1 MKNSKNFN
9 IFILWSVVIFMILIM
24 IFPGSIVL
32 GEETKSVQNDGAVE
46 ITSTTFESNTVAK
59 DISNNLRIDYKIL
72 NKDKLKDG
80 DKIVIS
86 LPDIFKDIE
95 PKCPDQHFKD
105 FDVKD
110 GVVTLTFNE
119 NVEKAVTGYMI
130 IRFVGNS
137 NIRKG
142 ISYPVSIDLNG
153 KPSTIYI
160 TGEEYSHPSS
170 GRQYPLMYKTAD
182 LPMAATDKE
191 QGREYYG
198 EIVDRNK
205 PIKYF
210 VEINLGDGSDPN
222 TRSYLRN
229 AQFVDNIP
237 KGMALDVNSIKI
249 IKGNYFEKNNKD
261 NYDWLPKDV
270 TRDFLER
277 NDGIIANTKHLE
289 INFGDIRYERY
300 TVIYETRITSTES
313 GYLNDAK
320 LYYDDDKELPSKHYS
335 KLSKDAGALN
345 VYKYVDKTKVK
356 NNPNDQKIKYDIK
369 FDSYGYFFKNTLN
382 IIDKLDPRLSDIKIT
397 STDQFITDFNENTK
411 ELVIKNSNGDIDA
424 KKPAYI
430 TIEASMKNVS
440 PGDEVKNI
448 AYINGNPTNEV
459 STKKNPLVEI
469 IKVSKDDAESNLLE
483 GAVFKLT
490 TKGGKAVKDVYNQY
504 IKTFTSSSEGPIKFE
519 LPNGD
524 YKLEEIKAPKGYKL
538 DKTTIGFTVNDES
551 KIVKLIVKD
560 EPLPTSCNLVIN
572 KINEKGVPILGA
584 RFKFFKEES
593 PKKPIKFAYNK
604 NSKVYELDQ
613 MGDGKLTPS
622 KNDASFKINNLP
634 YGKYILK
641 EVQAPKG
648 YKLSED
654 IYITLDYKKS
664 FYKIGKEGEEIIL
677 NKNTET
683 NTYDISVKNIPR
695 IILPETGGS
704 GTFKFSFIGITLL
717 AGVLSLLVTT
727 EFILRERKN

>member
-9 IFILWSVVIFMILIM
+9 IFTLWSVVISMIVIM

-32 GEETKSVQNDGAVE
+32 GEESKSVQNDGAVE

-142 ISYPVSIDLNG
+142 VSYPISIDLNG
-153 KPSTIYI
+153 KPSTVYI

-170 GRQYPLMYKTAD
+170 GGQYPLMYKTAD
-182 LPMAATDKE
+182 LPTAATDKE

-210 VEINLGDGSDPN
+210 VEINLGDGVNPN
-222 TRSYLRN
+222 TRSYLSN
-229 AQFVDNIP
+229 ADFFDNIP
-237 KGMALDVNSIKI
+237 KGMALDVNSIC
-249 IKGNYFEKNNKD
+249 IKRMGY
-261 NYDWLPKDV
+261 YDERSSDV
-270 TRDFLER
+270 TKDFWESNR
-277 NDGIIANTKHLE
+277 IKADTKHLE

-369 FDSYGYFFKNTLN
+369 FDSYGYFFKDTLN

-397 STDQFITDFNENTK
+397 ATDQFITDFDENTK

-430 TIEASMKNVS
+430 TIEASMKNVG
-440 PGDEVKNI
+440 PGEVVKNI
-448 AYINGNPTNEV
+448 AYVNGNPTNEV
-459 STKKNPLVEI
+459 STRKNPIVEFI
-469 IKVSKDDAESNLLE
+469 LSAEYDDPSLLE

-490 TKGGKAVKDVYNQY
+490 TKEGETVRDIYNEE
-504 IKTFTSSSEGPIKFE
+504 IKTFTFENGEPVSFE
-519 LPNGD
+519 LPDGVYN
-524 YKLEEIKAPKGYKL
+524 LEQIKAPEGYELNKTPIQFIVNE
-538 DKTTIGFTVNDES
+538 DSKVVKVPWEGNPIKTTVNLA
-551 KIVKLIVKD
+551 IH
-560 EPLPTSCNLVIN
+560 

-584 RFKFFKEES
+584 NFKLFKEEN

-604 NSKVYELDQ
+604 NLKVYELDP
-613 MGDGKLTPS
+613 MGGGKLIPS
-622 KNDASFKINNLP
+622 KDGASFKINNLP

-641 EVQAPKG
+641 EVKVPKG
-648 YKLSED
+648 YKLSDD
-654 IYITLDYKKS
+654 IYITLDFEES
-664 FYKIGKEGEEIIL
+664 FYRVGKEGKKIIL

-683 NTYDISVKNIPR
+683 NTYDISVENVPR

-704 GTFKFSFIGITLL
+704 GTSKFSFIGITLL
-717 AGVLSLLVTT
+717 AAVLSLVSTT
-727 EFILRERKN
+727 EFVLKEREN

>member
-9 IFILWSVVIFMILIM
+9 IFTLWSVVISMILIM
-24 IFPGSIVL
+24 ISPGSIVL
-32 GEETKSVQNDGAVE
+32 GEEAKSVQNDGAVE

-142 ISYPVSIDLNG
+142 VSYPVSIDLNG
-153 KPSTIYI
+153 KPSTVYI

-170 GRQYPLMYKTAD
+170 GGQYPLMYKTAD
-182 LPMAATDKE
+182 LPTAATDKE

-210 VEINLGDGSDPN
+210 VEINLGDGVNPN
-222 TRSYLRN
+222 TRSYLSN
-229 AQFVDNIP
+229 ADFFDNIP
-237 KGMALDVNSIKI
+237 KGMALDVNSIC
-249 IKGNYFEKNNKD
+249 IKRMGY
-261 NYDWLPKDV
+261 YDERSSDV
-270 TRDFLER
+270 TKDFWESNR
-277 NDGIIANTKHLE
+277 IKADTKHLE

-369 FDSYGYFFKNTLN
+369 FDSYGYFFKDTLN
-382 IIDKLDPRLSDIKIT
+382 IIDKLDPRLSNIKIT
-397 STDQFITDFNENTK
+397 ATDQFITDFDENTK

-430 TIEASMKNVS
+430 TIEASMKNVG
-440 PGDEVKNI
+440 PGEVVKNI
-448 AYINGNPTNEV
+448 AYVNGNPTNEV
-459 STKKNPLVEI
+459 STKKNPIVEFI
-469 IKVSKDDAESNLLE
+469 LSAEYDDPSLLE

-490 TKGGKAVKDVYNQY
+490 TKEGETVRDIYNEE
-504 IKTFTSSSEGPIKFE
+504 IKTFTFKNGEPLRFE
-519 LPNGD
+519 LPDGVYN
-524 YKLEEIKAPKGYKL
+524 LEQIKAPDGYELNKTPIQFIVNE
-538 DKTTIGFTVNDES
+538 DSKVVKVPWEGNPIKTTVNLA
-551 KIVKLIVKD
+551 IH
-560 EPLPTSCNLVIN
+560 
-572 KINEKGVPILGA
+572 KINEKGLPILGSN
-584 RFKFFKEES
+584 FKLFKEES

-604 NSKVYELDQ
+604 NFKVYELDP
-613 MGDGKLTPS
+613 MGVGKLIPS
-622 KNDASFKINNLP
+622 KDGASFKINNLP

-641 EVQAPKG
+641 EVKAPKG
-648 YKLSED
+648 YKLSDD
-654 IYITLDYKKS
+654 IYITLDSEES
-664 FYKIGKEGEEIIL
+664 FYRVGKEGKKIIL

-683 NTYDISVKNIPR
+683 NTYDISVENVPR

-704 GTFKFSFIGITLL
+704 GTSKFSFIGITLL
-717 AGVLSLLVTT
+717 AGVLSLVSTT
-727 EFILRERKN
+727 EFVLKEREN

>member
-9 IFILWSVVIFMILIM
+9 IFTLWSVVISMIVIM

-142 ISYPVSIDLNG
+142 VSYPVSIDLNG
-153 KPSTIYI
+153 KPSTVYI

-170 GRQYPLMYKTAD
+170 GGQYPLMYKTAD
-182 LPMAATDKE
+182 LPTAATDKE

-210 VEINLGDGSDPN
+210 VEINLGDGVNPN
-222 TRSYLRN
+222 TRSYLSN
-229 AQFVDNIP
+229 ADFFDNIP
-237 KGMALDVNSIKI
+237 KGMALDVNSIC
-249 IKGNYFEKNNKD
+249 IKRMGY
-261 NYDWLPKDV
+261 YDERSSDV
-270 TRDFLER
+270 TKDFWESNR
-277 NDGIIANTKHLE
+277 IKADTKHLE

-369 FDSYGYFFKNTLN
+369 FDSYGYFFKDTLN

-397 STDQFITDFNENTK
+397 ATDQFITDFDENTK

-430 TIEASMKNVS
+430 TIEASMKNVG
-440 PGDEVKNI
+440 PGEIVKNI
-448 AYINGNPTNEV
+448 AYVNGNPTNEV
-459 STKKNPLVEI
+459 STRKNPIVKFVLSAEY
-469 IKVSKDDAESNLLE
+469 DDPSLIE

-490 TKGGKAVKDVYNQY
+490 TKEGETVRDIYNEE
-504 IKTFTSSSEGPIKFE
+504 IKTFTFKDGDTLSFE
-519 LPNGD
+519 LPDGVYN
-524 YKLEEIKAPKGYKL
+524 LEQIKAPEGYELNKTPIQFIVNE
-538 DKTTIGFTVNDES
+538 DSKVVKVPWEGNPIKTTVNLE
-551 KIVKLIVKD
+551 IH
-560 EPLPTSCNLVIN
+560 
-572 KINEKGVPILGA
+572 KINEKGLPILGA
-584 RFKFFKEES
+584 NFKLFKEES

-604 NSKVYELDQ
+604 NFKVYELDS
-613 MGDGKLTPS
+613 MGGGKLIPS
-622 KNDASFKINNLP
+622 KDGASFKINNLP

-641 EVQAPKG
+641 EVKAPKG
-648 YKLSED
+648 YKLSDD
-654 IYITLDYKKS
+654 IYITLDSEES
-664 FYKIGKEGEEIIL
+664 FYRVGKQGKKIIL

-683 NTYDISVKNIPR
+683 NTYDISVENVPR

-704 GTFKFSFIGITLL
+704 GTSKFSFIGITLL
-717 AGVLSLLVTT
+717 AGVLSLVSTT
-727 EFILRERKN
+727 EFVLKEREN

>member
-9 IFILWSVVIFMILIM
+9 IFTLWSVVISMIVIM

-32 GEETKSVQNDGAVE
+32 GEESKSVQNDGAVE

-142 ISYPVSIDLNG
+142 VSYPVSIDLNG
-153 KPSTIYI
+153 KPSTVYI

-170 GRQYPLMYKTAD
+170 GGQYPLMYKTAD
-182 LPMAATDKE
+182 LPTAATDKE

-210 VEINLGDGSDPN
+210 VEINLGDGVNPN
-222 TRSYLRN
+222 TRSYLSN
-229 AQFVDNIP
+229 ADFFDNIP
-237 KGMALDVNSIKI
+237 KGMALDVNSIS
-249 IKGNYFEKNNKD
+249 IKRMGY
-261 NYDWLPKDV
+261 YDERSSDV
-270 TRDFLER
+270 TKDFWESNR
-277 NDGIIANTKHLE
+277 IKADTKHLE

-356 NNPNDQKIKYDIK
+356 NNPSDQKIKYDIK
-369 FDSYGYFFKNTLN
+369 FDSYGYFFKDTLN

-397 STDQFITDFNENTK
+397 ATDQFITDFDENTK

-430 TIEASMKNVS
+430 TIEASMKNVG
-440 PGDEVKNI
+440 PGEVVKNI
-448 AYINGNPTNEV
+448 AYVNGNPTNEV
-459 STKKNPLVEI
+459 STRKNPIVEFI
-469 IKVSKDDAESNLLE
+469 LSAEYDDPSLLE

-490 TKGGKAVKDVYNQY
+490 TKEGETVRDIYNEE
-504 IKTFTSSSEGPIKFE
+504 IKTFTFKNGEPLRFE
-519 LPNGD
+519 LPDGVYN
-524 YKLEEIKAPKGYKL
+524 LEQIKAPDGYELNKTPIQFIINE
-538 DKTTIGFTVNDES
+538 DSKVVKVPWEGNPIKTTVNLA
-551 KIVKLIVKD
+551 IH
-560 EPLPTSCNLVIN
+560 
-572 KINEKGVPILGA
+572 KINEKGLPILGA
-584 RFKFFKEES
+584 NFKLFKEES

-604 NSKVYELDQ
+604 NFKVYELDP
-613 MGDGKLTPS
+613 MGGGKLIPS
-622 KNDASFKINNLP
+622 KDGASFKINNLP

-641 EVQAPKG
+641 EVKAPKG
-648 YKLSED
+648 YKLSDD
-654 IYITLDYKKS
+654 IYITLDSEES
-664 FYKIGKEGEEIIL
+664 FYRVGKQGKKIIL

-683 NTYDISVKNIPR
+683 NTYDISVENVPR

-704 GTFKFSFIGITLL
+704 GTSKFSFIGITLL
-717 AGVLSLLVTT
+717 AGVLSLVSTT
-727 EFILRERKN
+727 EFVLKEREN

>member
-9 IFILWSVVIFMILIM
+9 IFTLWSVVISMIVIM

-32 GEETKSVQNDGAVE
+32 GKESKSVQNDGAVE

-142 ISYPVSIDLNG
+142 VSYPVSIDLNG
-153 KPSTIYI
+153 KPSTVYI

-170 GRQYPLMYKTAD
+170 GGQYPLMYKTAD
-182 LPMAATDKE
+182 LPTAATDKE

-210 VEINLGDGSDPN
+210 VEINLGDGVNPN
-222 TRSYLRN
+222 TRSYLSN
-229 AQFVDNIP
+229 ADFFDNIP
-237 KGMALDVNSIKI
+237 KGMALDVNSIC
-249 IKGNYFEKNNKD
+249 IKRMGY
-261 NYDWLPKDV
+261 YDERSSDV
-270 TRDFLER
+270 TKDFWESNR
-277 NDGIIANTKHLE
+277 IKADTKHLE

-335 KLSKDAGALN
+335 KLSKGAGALN

-369 FDSYGYFFKNTLN
+369 FDSYGYFFKDTLN

-397 STDQFITDFNENTK
+397 ATDQFITDFDENTK

-430 TIEASMKNVS
+430 TIEASMKNVG
-440 PGDEVKNI
+440 PGEVVKNI
-448 AYINGNPTNEV
+448 VYVNGNPTNEV
-459 STKKNPLVEI
+459 STRKNPIVEFI
-469 IKVSKDDAESNLLE
+469 LSAEYDDPSLLE

-490 TKGGKAVKDVYNQY
+490 TKEGETVRDIYNEE
-504 IKTFTSSSEGPIKFE
+504 IKTFTFENGEPVSFE
-519 LPNGD
+519 LPDGVYN
-524 YKLEEIKAPKGYKL
+524 LEQIKAPEGYELNKTPIQFIVNE
-538 DKTTIGFTVNDES
+538 DSKVVKVPWEGNPIKTTVNLA
-551 KIVKLIVKD
+551 IH
-560 EPLPTSCNLVIN
+560 

-584 RFKFFKEES
+584 NFKLFKEEN

-604 NSKVYELDQ
+604 NLKVYELDP
-613 MGDGKLTPS
+613 MGGGKLIPS
-622 KNDASFKINNLP
+622 KDGASFKINNLP

-641 EVQAPKG
+641 EVKAPKG
-648 YKLSED
+648 YKLSDD
-654 IYITLDYKKS
+654 IYITLDFEES
-664 FYKIGKEGEEIIL
+664 FYRVGKEGKKIIL

-683 NTYDISVKNIPR
+683 NTYDISVENVPR

-704 GTFKFSFIGITLL
+704 GTSKFSFIGITLL
-717 AGVLSLLVTT
+717 AAVLSLVSTT
-727 EFILRERKN
+727 EFVLKEREN

>member
-9 IFILWSVVIFMILIM
+9 IFTLWSVVISMIVIM

-32 GEETKSVQNDGAVE
+32 GEESKSVQNDGAVE

-142 ISYPVSIDLNG
+142 VSYPVSIDLNG
-153 KPSTIYI
+153 KPSTVYI

-170 GRQYPLMYKTAD
+170 GGQYPLMYKTAD
-182 LPMAATDKE
+182 LPTAATDKE

-210 VEINLGDGSDPN
+210 VEINLGDGVNPN
-222 TRSYLRN
+222 TRSYLSN
-229 AQFVDNIP
+229 ADFFDNIP
-237 KGMALDVNSIKI
+237 KGMALDVNSIC
-249 IKGNYFEKNNKD
+249 IKRMGY
-261 NYDWLPKDV
+261 YDERSSDV
-270 TRDFLER
+270 TKDFWESNR
-277 NDGIIANTKHLE
+277 IKADTKHLE

-369 FDSYGYFFKNTLN
+369 FDSYGYFFKDTLN

-397 STDQFITDFNENTK
+397 TTDQFITDFDENTK

-430 TIEASMKNVS
+430 TIEASMKNVG
-440 PGDEVKNI
+440 PGEVVKNI
-448 AYINGNPTNEV
+448 AYVNGNPTNEV
-459 STKKNPLVEI
+459 STKKNPIVEFI
-469 IKVSKDDAESNLLE
+469 LSAEYDDSSLLE

-490 TKGGKAVKDVYNQY
+490 TKEGETVRDIYNEE
-504 IKTFTSSSEGPIKFE
+504 IKTFTFKNGEPLRFE
-519 LPNGD
+519 LPDGVYN
-524 YKLEEIKAPKGYKL
+524 LEQIKAPEGYELNKTPIQFIVNE
-538 DKTTIGFTVNDES
+538 DSKVVKVPWEGNPIKTTVNLA
-551 KIVKLIVKD
+551 IH
-560 EPLPTSCNLVIN
+560 
-572 KINEKGVPILGA
+572 KINEKGLPILGSN
-584 RFKFFKEES
+584 FKLFKEES

-604 NSKVYELDQ
+604 NLKVYELDP
-613 MGDGKLTPS
+613 MGGGKLIPS
-622 KNDASFKINNLP
+622 KDGASFKINNLP

-641 EVQAPKG
+641 EVKAPKG
-648 YKLSED
+648 YKLSDD
-654 IYITLDYKKS
+654 IYITLDFEES
-664 FYKIGKEGEEIIL
+664 FYRVGKQGKKIIL

-683 NTYDISVKNIPR
+683 NTYDISVENVPR

-704 GTFKFSFIGITLL
+704 GTSKFSFIGITLL
-717 AGVLSLLVTT
+717 AGVLSLVSTT
-727 EFILRERKN
+727 EFVLKEREN

>member
-9 IFILWSVVIFMILIM
+9 IFTLWSVVISMILIM
-24 IFPGSIVL
+24 ISPGSIVL
-32 GEETKSVQNDGAVE
+32 GEEAKSVQNDGAVE

-142 ISYPVSIDLNG
+142 VSYPVSIDLNG
-153 KPSTIYI
+153 KPSTVYI

-170 GRQYPLMYKTAD
+170 GGQYPLMYKTAD
-182 LPMAATDKE
+182 LPTAATDKE

-210 VEINLGDGSDPN
+210 VEINLGDGVNPN
-222 TRSYLRN
+222 TRSYLSN
-229 AQFVDNIP
+229 ADFFDNIP
-237 KGMALDVNSIKI
+237 KGMALDVNSIC
-249 IKGNYFEKNNKD
+249 IKRMGY
-261 NYDWLPKDV
+261 YDERSSDV
-270 TRDFLER
+270 TKDFWESNR
-277 NDGIIANTKHLE
+277 IKADTKHLE

-369 FDSYGYFFKNTLN
+369 FDSYGYFFKDTLN

-397 STDQFITDFNENTK
+397 ATDQFITDFDENTK

-430 TIEASMKNVS
+430 TIEASMKNVG
-440 PGDEVKNI
+440 PGEVVKNI
-448 AYINGNPTNEV
+448 AYVNGNPTNEV
-459 STKKNPLVEI
+459 STRKNPIVEFI
-469 IKVSKDDAESNLLE
+469 LSAEYDDPSLLE

-490 TKGGKAVKDVYNQY
+490 TKEGETVRDIYNEE
-504 IKTFTSSSEGPIKFE
+504 IKTFTFKNGDPLRFE
-519 LPNGD
+519 LPDGVYN
-524 YKLEEIKAPKGYKL
+524 LEQIKAPEGYELNKTPIQFIVNE
-538 DKTTIGFTVNDES
+538 DSKVVKVPWEGNPIKTTVNLA
-551 KIVKLIVKD
+551 IH
-560 EPLPTSCNLVIN
+560 

-584 RFKFFKEES
+584 NFKLFKEES

-604 NSKVYELDQ
+604 NLKVYELDP
-613 MGDGKLTPS
+613 MGGGKLIPS
-622 KNDASFKINNLP
+622 KDGASFKINNLP

-641 EVQAPKG
+641 EVKAPKG
-648 YKLSED
+648 YKLSDD
-654 IYITLDYKKS
+654 IYITLDFEES
-664 FYKIGKEGEEIIL
+664 FYRVGKEGKKIIL

-683 NTYDISVKNIPR
+683 NTYDISVENVPR

-704 GTFKFSFIGITLL
+704 GTSKFSFIGITLL
-717 AGVLSLLVTT
+717 AAVLSLVSTT
-727 EFILRERKN
+727 EFVLKEREN

>member
-9 IFILWSVVIFMILIM
+9 IFTLWSVVISMILIM
-24 IFPGSIVL
+24 ISPGSIVL

-59 DISNNLRIDYKIL
+59 GISNNLRIDYKIL

-142 ISYPVSIDLNG
+142 VSYPVSIDLNG
-153 KPSTIYI
+153 KPSTVYI

-170 GRQYPLMYKTAD
+170 GGQYPLMYKTAD
-182 LPMAATDKE
+182 LPTTATDKE

-210 VEINLGDGSDPN
+210 VEINLGDGVNPN
-222 TRSYLRN
+222 TRSYLSN
-229 AQFVDNIP
+229 ADFFDNIP
-237 KGMALDVNSIKI
+237 KGMALDVNSIC
-249 IKGNYFEKNNKD
+249 IKRMGYHDERSS
-261 NYDWLPKDV
+261 DV
-270 TRDFLER
+270 TKDFWESNR
-277 NDGIIANTKHLE
+277 IKADTKHLE

-320 LYYDDDKELPSKHYS
+320 LYYDDDKELLSKHYS

-369 FDSYGYFFKNTLN
+369 FDSYGYFFKDTLN

-397 STDQFITDFNENTK
+397 ATDQFITDFDENTK
-411 ELVIKNSNGDIDA
+411 ELVIKNSNGDIAA

-430 TIEASMKNVS
+430 TIEASMKNV
-440 PGDEVKNI
+440 GLGEVVKNI
-448 AYINGNPTNEV
+448 AYVNGNPTNEV
-459 STKKNPLVEI
+459 STKKNPIVEFI
-469 IKVSKDDAESNLLE
+469 LSAEYDDPSLLE

-490 TKGGKAVKDVYNQY
+490 TKEGETVRDIYNEE
-504 IKTFTSSSEGPIKFE
+504 IKTFTFKDGEPLRFE
-519 LPNGD
+519 LPDGVYN
-524 YKLEEIKAPKGYKL
+524 LEQIKAPDGYELNKTPIQFIVNEDSKVVKVPL
-538 DKTTIGFTVNDES
+538 EGNPIKTTVNLA
-551 KIVKLIVKD
+551 IH
-560 EPLPTSCNLVIN
+560 
-572 KINEKGVPILGA
+572 KINEKGLPILGA
-584 RFKFFKEES
+584 NFKLFKEES

-604 NSKVYELDQ
+604 NLKVYELDP
-613 MGDGKLTPS
+613 MGGGKLIPS
-622 KNDASFKINNLP
+622 KDGASFKINNLH
-634 YGKYILK
+634 YGNYILK

-648 YKLSED
+648 YKLSDD
-654 IYITLDYKKS
+654 IYITLGFEES
-664 FYKIGKEGEEIIL
+664 FYRVGKQGEKIIL

-683 NTYDISVKNIPR
+683 NTYNISVENVPR

-704 GTFKFSFIGITLL
+704 GTSKFSFIGIILL
-717 AGVLSLLVTT
+717 AGVLSLVSTT
-727 EFILRERKN
+727 EFVLKEREN

>member
-9 IFILWSVVIFMILIM
+9 IFTLWSVVISMILIM
-24 IFPGSIVL
+24 ISPGIIVL

-95 PKCPDQHFKD
+95 PKCPEQHFKD

-142 ISYPVSIDLNG
+142 VSYPVSIDLNG
-153 KPSTIYI
+153 KPSTVYI
-160 TGEEYSHPSS
+160 TGEEYSNSSS
-170 GRQYPLMYKTAD
+170 GGQYPLMYKTAD
-182 LPMAATDKE
+182 LPTAATDKE

-210 VEINLGDGSDPN
+210 VEINLGDGVNPN
-222 TRSYLRN
+222 TRSYLSN
-229 AQFVDNIP
+229 ADFFDNIP
-237 KGMALDVNSIKI
+237 KGMALDINSIC
-249 IKGNYFEKNNKD
+249 IKRMGY
-261 NYDWLPKDV
+261 YDERSSDV
-270 TRDFLER
+270 TKDFWESNR
-277 NDGIIANTKHLE
+277 IKADTKHLE

-300 TVIYETRITSTES
+300 TIIYETRITSTES

-345 VYKYVDKTKVK
+345 VYKYVDKTKVT

-369 FDSYGYFFKNTLN
+369 FDSYGYFFKDTLN

-397 STDQFITDFNENTK
+397 ATDQFITDFYENTK

-430 TIEASMKNVS
+430 TIEASMKNVG
-440 PGDEVKNI
+440 PGEVVKNI
-448 AYINGNPTNEV
+448 AYVNGNPTNEV
-459 STKKNPLVEI
+459 STRKNPIVEI
-469 IKVSKDDAESNLLE
+469 IKVSKDDVESNLLE

-490 TKGGKAVKDVYNQY
+490 TKDGKTVKDVYNQLV
-504 IKTFTSSSEGPIKFE
+504 KTFTTNSEGPIRFE

-524 YKLEEIKAPKGYKL
+524 YKLEEIKAPNGYKL
-538 DKTTIGFTVNDES
+538 DQTPIEFTVNDES
-551 KIVKLIVKD
+551 KIVKVVAKD
-560 EPLPTSCNLVIN
+560 DPLSTTCNLVIN
-572 KINEKGVPILGA
+572 KINEKEIPILGA
-584 RFKFFKEES
+584 KFKLFEES
-593 PKKPIKFAYNK
+593 NPKKVLKFSSQK
-604 NSKVYELDQ
+604 NNYELNQ
-613 MGDGKLTPS
+613 NGVGKLTPS
-622 KNDASFKINNLP
+622 GKNASFKINNLP
-634 YGKYILK
+634 YGNYILK

-648 YKLSED
+648 YKLSDD
-654 IYITLDYKKS
+654 IYITLGFEES
-664 FYKIGKEGEEIIL
+664 FYRVGKEGEKIIL

-683 NTYDISVKNIPR
+683 NTYDISVKNVPR
-695 IILPETGGS
+695 IILPETGGC
-704 GTFKFSFIGITLL
+704 GTSKFSLIGITLL
-717 AGVLSLLVTT
+717 AGVLSIVSTT
-727 EFILRERKN
+727 KFVLKEREN

>member
-9 IFILWSVVIFMILIM
+9 IFTLWSVVISMIVIM

-32 GEETKSVQNDGAVE
+32 GKESKSVQNDGAVE

-142 ISYPVSIDLNG
+142 VSYPVSIDLNG
-153 KPSTIYI
+153 KPSTVYI

-170 GRQYPLMYKTAD
+170 GGQYPLMYKTAD
-182 LPMAATDKE
+182 LPTAATDKE

-210 VEINLGDGSDPN
+210 VEINLGDGVNPN
-222 TRSYLRN
+222 TRSYLSN
-229 AQFVDNIP
+229 ADFFDNIP
-237 KGMALDVNSIKI
+237 KGMALDVNSIS
-249 IKGNYFEKNNKD
+249 IKRMGYHDERSS
-261 NYDWLPKDV
+261 DV
-270 TRDFLER
+270 TKDFWESNR
-277 NDGIIANTKHLE
+277 IKADTKHLE

-369 FDSYGYFFKNTLN
+369 FDSYGYFFKDTLN

-397 STDQFITDFNENTK
+397 ATDQFITDFDENTK
-411 ELVIKNSNGDIDA
+411 ELVIKNSNGDIGA

-430 TIEASMKNVS
+430 TIEASMKNVG
-440 PGDEVKNI
+440 PGEVVKNI
-448 AYINGNPTNEV
+448 AYVNGNPTNEV
-459 STKKNPLVEI
+459 STKKNPIVEFI
-469 IKVSKDDAESNLLE
+469 LSAEYDDSSLLE

-490 TKGGKAVKDVYNQY
+490 TKEGETVRDIYNEE
-504 IKTFTSSSEGPIKFE
+504 IKTFTFKNGEPLCFE
-519 LPNGD
+519 LPDGVYN
-524 YKLEEIKAPKGYKL
+524 LEQIKAPDGYELNKTPIQFIVNE
-538 DKTTIGFTVNDES
+538 DSKVVKVPWEGNPIKTTVNLA
-551 KIVKLIVKD
+551 IH
-560 EPLPTSCNLVIN
+560 
-572 KINEKGVPILGA
+572 KINEKGLPILGA
-584 RFKFFKEES
+584 NFKLFKEES

-604 NSKVYELDQ
+604 NLKVYELDP
-613 MGDGKLTPS
+613 MGGGKLIPS
-622 KNDASFKINNLP
+622 RDGASFKINNLP

-641 EVQAPKG
+641 EVKAPNG
-648 YKLSED
+648 YKLSDD
-654 IYITLDYKKS
+654 IYITLDSEES
-664 FYKIGKEGEEIIL
+664 FYRVGKQGKKIIL

-683 NTYDISVKNIPR
+683 NTYDISVENVPR

-704 GTFKFSFIGITLL
+704 GTSKFSFIGITLL
-717 AGVLSLLVTT
+717 AGVLSLVSTT
-727 EFILRERKN
+727 EFVLKEREN

>member
-9 IFILWSVVIFMILIM
+9 IFTLWSVVISMILIM
-24 IFPGSIVL
+24 ISPGIIVL

-59 DISNNLRIDYKIL
+59 GISNNLRIDYKIL

-95 PKCPDQHFKD
+95 PKFHDQHFKD

-142 ISYPVSIDLNG
+142 VSYPVSIDLNG
-153 KPSTIYI
+153 KPSTVYI
-160 TGEEYSHPSS
+160 TGEEYSNSSS
-170 GRQYPLMYKTAD
+170 GGQYPLMYKTAD
-182 LPMAATDKE
+182 LPTAATDKE

-210 VEINLGDGSDPN
+210 VEINLGDGVNPN
-222 TRSYLRN
+222 TRSYLSN
-229 AQFVDNIP
+229 ADFFDNIP
-237 KGMALDVNSIKI
+237 KGMALDVNSIC
-249 IKGNYFEKNNKD
+249 IKRMGY
-261 NYDWLPKDV
+261 YDERSSDV
-270 TRDFLER
+270 TKDFGESNR
-277 NDGIIANTKHLE
+277 IKADTKHLE

-369 FDSYGYFFKNTLN
+369 FDSYGYFFKDTLN

-397 STDQFITDFNENTK
+397 ATDQFITDFYENTK

-430 TIEASMKNVS
+430 TIEASMKNVG
-440 PGDEVKNI
+440 PGEVVKNI
-448 AYINGNPTNEV
+448 AYVNGNPTNEV
-459 STKKNPLVEI
+459 STRKNPIVEFI
-469 IKVSKDDAESNLLE
+469 LSAEYYDPSLLE

-490 TKGGKAVKDVYNQY
+490 TKDGKTVKDVYNQVV
-504 IKTFTSSSEGPIKFE
+504 KTFTISSEGPIRFE

-524 YKLEEIKAPKGYKL
+524 YKLEEIKAPNGYKL
-538 DKTTIGFTVNDES
+538 DQTPIEFTVNDES
-551 KIVKLIVKD
+551 KIVKVVAKD
-560 EPLPTSCNLVIN
+560 EPLPTTCNLVIN
-572 KINEKGVPILGA
+572 KINEKEIPILGA
-584 RFKFFKEES
+584 KFKLFEES
-593 PKKPIKFAYNK
+593 NPKKVLKFSSQK
-604 NSKVYELDQ
+604 NNYELNQ
-613 MGDGKLTPS
+613 NGVGKLTPS
-622 KNDASFKINNLP
+622 GKNASFKINNLP
-634 YGKYILK
+634 YGNYILK

-648 YKLSED
+648 YKLSDD
-654 IYITLDYKKS
+654 IYITLGFEES
-664 FYKIGKEGEEIIL
+664 FYRVGKQGEKIIL

-683 NTYDISVKNIPR
+683 NTYDISVKNVPR
-695 IILPETGGS
+695 IILPETGGC
-704 GTFKFSFIGITLL
+704 GTSKFSLIGITLL
-717 AGVLSLLVTT
+717 AGVLSIVSTT
-727 EFILRERKN
+727 KFVLKEREN

>member
-9 IFILWSVVIFMILIM
+9 IFTLWSVVISMIVIM

-32 GEETKSVQNDGAVE
+32 GEESKSVQNDGAVE

-130 IRFVGNS
+130 IRFMGNS

-142 ISYPVSIDLNG
+142 VSYPVSIDLNG
-153 KPSTIYI
+153 KPSTVYI

-170 GRQYPLMYKTAD
+170 GGQYPLMYKTAD
-182 LPMAATDKE
+182 LPTAATDKE

-210 VEINLGDGSDPN
+210 VEINLGDGVNPN
-222 TRSYLRN
+222 TRSYLSN
-229 AQFVDNIP
+229 ADFFDNIP
-237 KGMALDVNSIKI
+237 KGMALDVNSIC
-249 IKGNYFEKNNKD
+249 IKRMGYHDERSS
-261 NYDWLPKDV
+261 DV
-270 TRDFLER
+270 TKDFWESNR
-277 NDGIIANTKHLE
+277 IKADTKHLE

-300 TVIYETRITSTES
+300 TIIYETRITSTES

-369 FDSYGYFFKNTLN
+369 FDSYGYFFKDTLN

-397 STDQFITDFNENTK
+397 ATDQFITDFNENTR

-430 TIEASMKNVS
+430 TIEASMKNVG
-440 PGDEVKNI
+440 PGEVVKNI
-448 AYINGNPTNEV
+448 AYVNGNPTNEV
-459 STKKNPLVEI
+459 STRKNPIVEFI
-469 IKVSKDDAESNLLE
+469 LSAEYDDPSLLE

-490 TKGGKAVKDVYNQY
+490 TKEGETVRDIYNEE
-504 IKTFTSSSEGPIKFE
+504 IKTFTFKNGEPLRFE
-519 LPNGD
+519 LPDGVYN
-524 YKLEEIKAPKGYKL
+524 LEQIKAPDGYELNKTPIQFIVNE
-538 DKTTIGFTVNDES
+538 DSKVVKVPWEGNPIKTTVNLA
-551 KIVKLIVKD
+551 IH
-560 EPLPTSCNLVIN
+560 
-572 KINEKGVPILGA
+572 KINEKGLPILGA
-584 RFKFFKEES
+584 NFKLFKEES

-604 NSKVYELDQ
+604 NLKVYELDP
-613 MGDGKLTPS
+613 MGGGKLIPS
-622 KNDASFKINNLP
+622 KDGASFKINNLP

-641 EVQAPKG
+641 EVKAPKG
-648 YKLSED
+648 YKLSDD
-654 IYITLDYKKS
+654 IYITLGFEES
-664 FYKIGKEGEEIIL
+664 FYRVGKQGKKIIL

-683 NTYDISVKNIPR
+683 NTYDISVENFPR

-704 GTFKFSFIGITLL
+704 GTSKFSFIGITLL
-717 AGVLSLLVTT
+717 AGVLSLVSTT
-727 EFILRERKN
+727 EFVLKEREN

>member
-9 IFILWSVVIFMILIM
+9 IFTLWSVVISMILIM
-24 IFPGSIVL
+24 ISPGIIVL

-95 PKCPDQHFKD
+95 PKCHDQHFKD

-142 ISYPVSIDLNG
+142 VSYPVSIDLNG
-153 KPSTIYI
+153 KPSTVYI
-160 TGEEYSHPSS
+160 TGEEYSNSSS
-170 GRQYPLMYKTAD
+170 GGQYPLMYKTAD
-182 LPMAATDKE
+182 LPTAATDKE

-210 VEINLGDGSDPN
+210 VEINLGDGVNPN
-222 TRSYLRN
+222 TRSYLSN
-229 AQFVDNIP
+229 ADFFDNIP
-237 KGMALDVNSIKI
+237 KGMALDVNSIC
-249 IKGNYFEKNNKD
+249 IKRMGY
-261 NYDWLPKDV
+261 YDERSSDV
-270 TRDFLER
+270 TKDFGESNR
-277 NDGIIANTKHLE
+277 IKADTKHLE

-345 VYKYVDKTKVK
+345 VYKYVDKAKVT

-369 FDSYGYFFKNTLN
+369 FDSYGYFFKDTLN

-397 STDQFITDFNENTK
+397 ATDQFITDFYENTK

-430 TIEASMKNVS
+430 TIEASMKNVG
-440 PGDEVKNI
+440 PGEVVKNI
-448 AYINGNPTNEV
+448 AYVNGNPTNEV
-459 STKKNPLVEI
+459 STRKNPIVEI
-469 IKVSKDDAESNLLE
+469 IKVSKDDVESNLLE
-483 GAVFKLT
+483 GAIFKLT
-490 TKGGKAVKDVYNQY
+490 TKDGKTVKDVYNQLV
-504 IKTFTSSSEGPIKFE
+504 KTFTTNSEGPIRFE

-524 YKLEEIKAPKGYKL
+524 YKLEEIKDPNGYKL
-538 DKTTIGFTVNDES
+538 DQTPIEFTVNDES
-551 KIVKLIVKD
+551 KIVKVVAKD
-560 EPLPTSCNLVIN
+560 DPLSTTCNLVIN
-572 KINEKGVPILGA
+572 KINEKEIPILGA
-584 RFKFFKEES
+584 KFKLFEES
-593 PKKPIKFAYNK
+593 NPKKVLKFSSQK
-604 NSKVYELDQ
+604 NNYELNQ
-613 MGDGKLTPS
+613 NGVGKLTPS
-622 KNDASFKINNLP
+622 GKNASFKINNLP
-634 YGKYILK
+634 YGNYILK

-648 YKLSED
+648 YKLSDD
-654 IYITLDYKKS
+654 IYITLGFEES
-664 FYKIGKEGEEIIL
+664 FYRVGKQGEKIIL

-683 NTYDISVKNIPR
+683 NTYDISAENVPR

-704 GTFKFSFIGITLL
+704 GTSKFSFIGITLL
-717 AGVLSLLVTT
+717 AGVLSIVSTIKFVLK
-727 EFILRERKN
+727 EREN

>member
-9 IFILWSVVIFMILIM
+9 IFTLWSVVISMIVIM

-137 NIRKG
+137 NIRNG
-142 ISYPVSIDLNG
+142 VSYPVSIDLNG
-153 KPSTIYI
+153 KPSTVYI
-160 TGEEYSHPSS
+160 TGEEYSNSSS
-170 GRQYPLMYKTAD
+170 GGQYPLMYKTAD
-182 LPMAATDKE
+182 LPTAATDKE

-210 VEINLGDGSDPN
+210 VEINLGDGVNPN

-229 AQFVDNIP
+229 ADFFDNIP
-237 KGMALDVNSIKI
+237 KGMALDVNSIC
-249 IKGNYFEKNNKD
+249 IKRMGY
-261 NYDWLPKDV
+261 YDERSSDV
-270 TRDFLER
+270 TKDFWESNR
-277 NDGIIANTKHLE
+277 IKADTKHLE

-300 TVIYETRITSTES
+300 TIIYETRINSTES

-369 FDSYGYFFKNTLN
+369 FDSYGYFFKDTLN

-397 STDQFITDFNENTK
+397 ATDQFITDFDENTK

-430 TIEASMKNVS
+430 TIEASMKNVE
-440 PGDEVKNI
+440 PGEVVKNI
-448 AYINGNPTNEV
+448 AYVNGNPTNEV
-459 STKKNPLVEI
+459 STRKNPIVEI
-469 IKVSKDDAESNLLE
+469 IKVSKDDVESNLLE

-490 TKGGKAVKDVYNQY
+490 TKDGKTVKDVYNQLV
-504 IKTFTSSSEGPIKFE
+504 KTFTTNSEGPIRFE

-524 YKLEEIKAPKGYKL
+524 YKLEEIKAPNGYKL
-538 DKTTIGFTVNDES
+538 DQTPIEFTVNDES
-551 KIVKLIVKD
+551 KIVKVVAKD
-560 EPLPTSCNLVIN
+560 EPLPTTCNLVIN
-572 KINEKGVPILGA
+572 KINEKEIPILGA
-584 RFKFFKEES
+584 KFKLFEES
-593 PKKPIKFAYNK
+593 NPKKVLKFSSQK
-604 NSKVYELDQ
+604 NNYELNQ
-613 MGDGKLTPS
+613 NGVGKLTPS
-622 KNDASFKINNLP
+622 GKNASFKINNLP
-634 YGKYILK
+634 YGNYILK

-648 YKLSED
+648 YKLSDD
-654 IYITLDYKKS
+654 IYITLGFEES
-664 FYKIGKEGEEIIL
+664 FYRVGKQGEKIIL

-683 NTYDISVKNIPR
+683 NTYDISVENVPR

-704 GTFKFSFIGITLL
+704 GTSKFSFIGITLL
-717 AGVLSLLVTT
+717 AGVLSIVSTIKFVLK
-727 EFILRERKN
+727 EREN

>member
-9 IFILWSVVIFMILIM
+9 IFTLWSVVISMIVIM

-32 GEETKSVQNDGAVE
+32 GEESKSVQNDGAVE

-142 ISYPVSIDLNG
+142 VSYPVSIDLNG
-153 KPSTIYI
+153 KPSTVYI

-170 GRQYPLMYKTAD
+170 GGQYPLMYKTAD
-182 LPMAATDKE
+182 LPTAATDKE

-210 VEINLGDGSDPN
+210 VEINLGDGVNPN
-222 TRSYLRN
+222 TRSYLSN
-229 AQFVDNIP
+229 ADFFDNIP
-237 KGMALDVNSIKI
+237 KGMALDVNSIC
-249 IKGNYFEKNNKD
+249 IKRMGY
-261 NYDWLPKDV
+261 YDERSSDV
-270 TRDFLER
+270 TKDFWESNR
-277 NDGIIANTKHLE
+277 IKADTKHLE

-369 FDSYGYFFKNTLN
+369 FDSYGYFFKDTLN

-397 STDQFITDFNENTK
+397 ATDQFITDFDENTK

-430 TIEASMKNVS
+430 TIEASMKNVG
-440 PGDEVKNI
+440 PGEVVKNI
-448 AYINGNPTNEV
+448 AYVNGNPTNEV
-459 STKKNPLVEI
+459 STKKNPIVEFI
-469 IKVSKDDAESNLLE
+469 LSAEYDDSSLLE

-490 TKGGKAVKDVYNQY
+490 TKEGETVRDIYNEE
-504 IKTFTSSSEGPIKFE
+504 IKTFTFKNGEPLRFE
-519 LPNGD
+519 LPDGVYN
-524 YKLEEIKAPKGYKL
+524 LEQIKAPEGYELNKTPIQFIVNE
-538 DKTTIGFTVNDES
+538 DSKVVKVPWEGNPIKTTVNLA
-551 KIVKLIVKD
+551 IH
-560 EPLPTSCNLVIN
+560 
-572 KINEKGVPILGA
+572 KINEKGLPILGSN
-584 RFKFFKEES
+584 FKLFKEES

-604 NSKVYELDQ
+604 NLKVYELDP
-613 MGDGKLTPS
+613 MGGGKLIPS
-622 KNDASFKINNLP
+622 KDGASFKINNLP

-641 EVQAPKG
+641 EVKAPKG
-648 YKLSED
+648 YKLSDD
-654 IYITLDYKKS
+654 IYITLDFEES
-664 FYKIGKEGEEIIL
+664 FYRVGKQGKKIIL

-683 NTYDISVKNIPR
+683 NTYDISVENVPR

-704 GTFKFSFIGITLL
+704 GTSKFSFIGITLL
-717 AGVLSLLVTT
+717 AGVLSLVSTT
-727 EFILRERKN
+727 EFVLKEREN

>member
-9 IFILWSVVIFMILIM
+9 IFTLWSVVISMIVIM

-32 GEETKSVQNDGAVE
+32 GKEAKSVQNDGAVE

-142 ISYPVSIDLNG
+142 VSYPVSIDLNG
-153 KPSTIYI
+153 KPSTVYI

-170 GRQYPLMYKTAD
+170 GGQYPLMYKTAD
-182 LPMAATDKE
+182 LPTAATDKE

-210 VEINLGDGSDPN
+210 VEINLGDGVNPN
-222 TRSYLRN
+222 TRSYLSN
-229 AQFVDNIP
+229 VDFFDNIP
-237 KGMALDVNSIKI
+237 KGMALDVNSIC
-249 IKGNYFEKNNKD
+249 IKRMGY
-261 NYDWLPKDV
+261 YDERSSDV
-270 TRDFLER
+270 TKDFLESNR
-277 NDGIIANTKHLE
+277 IKADTKHLE

-369 FDSYGYFFKNTLN
+369 FDSYGYFFKDTLN

-397 STDQFITDFNENTK
+397 ATDQFITDFNENTK

-430 TIEASMKNVS
+430 TIEASMKNVG
-440 PGDEVKNI
+440 PGEVVKNI
-448 AYINGNPTNEV
+448 AYVNGNPTNEV
-459 STKKNPLVEI
+459 STRKNPIVEFI
-469 IKVSKDDAESNLLE
+469 LSAEYDDPSLLE

-490 TKGGKAVKDVYNQY
+490 TKEGETVRDIYNEE
-504 IKTFTSSSEGPIKFE
+504 IKTFTFKGGEPLRFE
-519 LPNGD
+519 LPDGVYN
-524 YKLEEIKAPKGYKL
+524 LEQIKAPEGYELNKTPIQFIVNE
-538 DKTTIGFTVNDES
+538 DSKVVKVPWEGNPIKTTVNLA
-551 KIVKLIVKD
+551 IH
-560 EPLPTSCNLVIN
+560 
-572 KINEKGVPILGA
+572 KINEKGLPILGA
-584 RFKFFKEES
+584 NFKLFKEES

-604 NSKVYELDQ
+604 NLKVYELDP
-613 MGDGKLTPS
+613 MGGGKLIPS
-622 KNDASFKINNLP
+622 KDGASFKINNLP

-641 EVQAPKG
+641 EVKAPKG
-648 YKLSED
+648 YKLSDD
-654 IYITLDYKKS
+654 IYITLGFEES
-664 FYKIGKEGEEIIL
+664 FYRVGKQGEKIIL

-683 NTYDISVKNIPR
+683 NTYDISVENVPR

-704 GTFKFSFIGITLL
+704 GTSKFSFIGITLL
-717 AGVLSLLVTT
+717 AGVLSLVSTT
-727 EFILRERKN
+727 EFVLKEREN

>member
-9 IFILWSVVIFMILIM
+9 IFTLWSVVISMILIM
-24 IFPGSIVL
+24 ISPGSIVL
-32 GEETKSVQNDGAVE
+32 GEEAKSVQNDGAVE

-142 ISYPVSIDLNG
+142 VSYPVSIDLNG
-153 KPSTIYI
+153 KPSTVYI

-170 GRQYPLMYKTAD
+170 GGQYPLMYKTAD
-182 LPMAATDKE
+182 LPTAATDKE

-210 VEINLGDGSDPN
+210 VEINLGDGVNPN
-222 TRSYLRN
+222 TRSYLSN
-229 AQFVDNIP
+229 ADFFDNIP
-237 KGMALDVNSIKI
+237 KGMALDVNSIC
-249 IKGNYFEKNNKD
+249 IKRMGY
-261 NYDWLPKDV
+261 YDERSSDV
-270 TRDFLER
+270 TKDFWESNR
-277 NDGIIANTKHLE
+277 IKADTKHLE

-369 FDSYGYFFKNTLN
+369 FDSYGYFFKDTLN
-382 IIDKLDPRLSDIKIT
+382 IIDKLDHRLSDIKIT
-397 STDQFITDFNENTK
+397 ATDQFITDFNENTK

-430 TIEASMKNVS
+430 TIEASMKNVG
-440 PGDEVKNI
+440 PGEVVKNI
-448 AYINGNPTNEV
+448 AYVNGNPTNEV
-459 STKKNPLVEI
+459 STRKNPIVEFI
-469 IKVSKDDAESNLLE
+469 LSAEYDDPSLLE

-490 TKGGKAVKDVYNQY
+490 TKEGETVRDIYNEE
-504 IKTFTSSSEGPIKFE
+504 IKTFTFKNGDPLRFE
-519 LPNGD
+519 LPDGVYN
-524 YKLEEIKAPKGYKL
+524 LEQIKAPEGYELNKTPIQFIVNE
-538 DKTTIGFTVNDES
+538 DSKVVKVPWEGNPIKTTVNLA
-551 KIVKLIVKD
+551 IH
-560 EPLPTSCNLVIN
+560 

-584 RFKFFKEES
+584 NFKLFKEES

-604 NSKVYELDQ
+604 NLKVYELDP
-613 MGDGKLTPS
+613 MGGGKLIPS
-622 KNDASFKINNLP
+622 KDGASFKINNLP

-641 EVQAPKG
+641 EVKAPKG
-648 YKLSED
+648 YKLSDD
-654 IYITLDYKKS
+654 IYITLDFEES
-664 FYKIGKEGEEIIL
+664 FYRVGKEGKKIIL

-683 NTYDISVKNIPR
+683 NTYDILVENVPR

-704 GTFKFSFIGITLL
+704 GTSKFSFIGITLL
-717 AGVLSLLVTT
+717 AGVLSLVSTT
-727 EFILRERKN
+727 EFVLKEREN

>member
-9 IFILWSVVIFMILIM
+9 IFTLWSVVISMIVIM

-32 GEETKSVQNDGAVE
+32 GEEAKSVQNDGAVE

-142 ISYPVSIDLNG
+142 VSYPVSIDLNG
-153 KPSTIYI
+153 KPSTVYI

-170 GRQYPLMYKTAD
+170 GGQYPLMYKTAD
-182 LPMAATDKE
+182 LPTAATDKE

-210 VEINLGDGSDPN
+210 VEINLGDGVNPN
-222 TRSYLRN
+222 TRSYLSN
-229 AQFVDNIP
+229 ADFFDNIP
-237 KGMALDVNSIKI
+237 KGMALDVNSIC
-249 IKGNYFEKNNKD
+249 IKRMGY
-261 NYDWLPKDV
+261 YDERSSDV
-270 TRDFLER
+270 TKDFWESNR
-277 NDGIIANTKHLE
+277 IKADTKHLE

-369 FDSYGYFFKNTLN
+369 FDSYGYFFKDTLN

-397 STDQFITDFNENTK
+397 ATDQFITDFDENTK

-430 TIEASMKNVS
+430 TIEASMKNVG
-440 PGDEVKNI
+440 PGEVVKNI
-448 AYINGNPTNEV
+448 AYVNGNPTNEV
-459 STKKNPLVEI
+459 STRKNPIVEFI
-469 IKVSKDDAESNLLE
+469 LSAEYDDPSLLE

-490 TKGGKAVKDVYNQY
+490 TKEGETVRDIYNEE
-504 IKTFTSSSEGPIKFE
+504 IKTFTFKDGDTLSFE
-519 LPNGD
+519 LPDGVYN
-524 YKLEEIKAPKGYKL
+524 LEQIKAPEGYELNKTPIQFIVNE
-538 DKTTIGFTVNDES
+538 DSKVVKVPWEGNPIKTTVNLE
-551 KIVKLIVKD
+551 IH
-560 EPLPTSCNLVIN
+560 
-572 KINEKGVPILGA
+572 KINEKGLPILGA
-584 RFKFFKEES
+584 NFKLFKEES

-604 NSKVYELDQ
+604 NFKVYELDS
-613 MGDGKLTPS
+613 MGGGKLIPS
-622 KNDASFKINNLP
+622 KDGASFKINNLP

-641 EVQAPKG
+641 EVKAPKG
-648 YKLSED
+648 YKLSDD
-654 IYITLDYKKS
+654 IYITLDSEES
-664 FYKIGKEGEEIIL
+664 FYRVGKEGKKIIL

-683 NTYDISVKNIPR
+683 NTYDISVENVPR

-704 GTFKFSFIGITLL
+704 GTSKFSFIGITLL
-717 AGVLSLLVTT
+717 AGVLSLVSTT
-727 EFILRERKN
+727 EFVLKEREN

>member
-9 IFILWSVVIFMILIM
+9 IFTLWSVVISMILIM
-24 IFPGSIVL
+24 ISPGIIVL
-32 GEETKSVQNDGAVE
+32 GEETKSVQNDGAIE

-95 PKCPDQHFKD
+95 PKCHDQHFKD

-142 ISYPVSIDLNG
+142 VSYPVSIDLNG
-153 KPSTIYI
+153 KPSTVYI
-160 TGEEYSHPSS
+160 TGEEYSNSSS
-170 GRQYPLMYKTAD
+170 GGQYPLMYKTAD
-182 LPMAATDKE
+182 LPTAATDKE

-210 VEINLGDGSDPN
+210 VEINLGDGVNPN
-222 TRSYLRN
+222 TRSYLSN
-229 AQFVDNIP
+229 ADFFDNIP
-237 KGMALDVNSIKI
+237 KGMALDVNSIC
-249 IKGNYFEKNNKD
+249 IKRMGYHDERSS
-261 NYDWLPKDV
+261 DV
-270 TRDFLER
+270 TKDFWESNR
-277 NDGIIANTKHLE
+277 IKADTKHLE

-369 FDSYGYFFKNTLN
+369 FDSYGYFFKDTLN

-397 STDQFITDFNENTK
+397 ATDQFITDFDENTK

-430 TIEASMKNVS
+430 TIEASMKNVG
-440 PGDEVKNI
+440 PGEVVKNI
-448 AYINGNPTNEV
+448 AYVNGNPTNEV
-459 STKKNPLVEI
+459 STRKNPIVEI
-469 IKVSKDDAESNLLE
+469 IKVSKDDVESNLLE
-483 GAVFKLT
+483 GAIFKLT
-490 TKGGKAVKDVYNQY
+490 TKDGKTVKDVYNQLV
-504 IKTFTSSSEGPIKFE
+504 KTFTTNSEGPIRFE

-524 YKLEEIKAPKGYKL
+524 YKLEEIKAPNGYKL
-538 DKTTIGFTVNDES
+538 DQTPIEFTVNDES
-551 KIVKLIVKD
+551 KIVKVVAKD
-560 EPLPTSCNLVIN
+560 DPLPTTCNLVIN
-572 KINEKGVPILGA
+572 KINEKEIPILGA
-584 RFKFFKEES
+584 KFKLFEES
-593 PKKPIKFAYNK
+593 NPKKVLKFSSQK
-604 NSKVYELDQ
+604 NNYELNQ
-613 MGDGKLTPS
+613 NGVGKLTPS
-622 KNDASFKINNLP
+622 GKNASFKINNLP
-634 YGKYILK
+634 YGNYILK

-648 YKLSED
+648 YKLSDD
-654 IYITLDYKKS
+654 IYITLGFEES
-664 FYKIGKEGEEIIL
+664 FYRVGKQGEKIIL

-683 NTYDISVKNIPR
+683 NTYNISVENVPR

-704 GTFKFSFIGITLL
+704 GTSKFSFIGIILL
-717 AGVLSLLVTT
+717 AGVLSIVSTT
-727 EFILRERKN
+727 KFVLKEREN

>member
-9 IFILWSVVIFMILIM
+9 IFTLWSIVISMIVIM
-24 IFPGSIVL
+24 ISPGSIVL
-32 GEETKSVQNDGAVE
+32 GEEAKSVQNDGAVE
-46 ITSTTFESNTVAK
+46 ITRTTFESNTVAK

-142 ISYPVSIDLNG
+142 VSYPVSIDLNG
-153 KPSTIYI
+153 KPSTVYI

-170 GRQYPLMYKTAD
+170 GGQYPLMYKTAD
-182 LPMAATDKE
+182 LPTAATDKE

-210 VEINLGDGSDPN
+210 VEINLGDGVNPN
-222 TRSYLRN
+222 TRSYLSN
-229 AQFVDNIP
+229 ADFFDNIP
-237 KGMALDVNSIKI
+237 KGMALDVNSIC
-249 IKGNYFEKNNKD
+249 IKRMGY
-261 NYDWLPKDV
+261 YDERSSDV
-270 TRDFLER
+270 TKDFWESNR
-277 NDGIIANTKHLE
+277 IKADTKHLE

-320 LYYDDDKELPSKHYS
+320 LYYDDKELPSKHYS

-356 NNPNDQKIKYDIK
+356 NNLNDQKIKYDIK
-369 FDSYGYFFKNTLN
+369 FDSYGYFFKDTLN

-397 STDQFITDFNENTK
+397 ATDQFITDFDENTK

-430 TIEASMKNVS
+430 TIEASMKNVG
-440 PGDEVKNI
+440 PGEVVKNI
-448 AYINGNPTNEV
+448 AYVNGNPTNEV
-459 STKKNPLVEI
+459 STRKNPIVEI
-469 IKVSKDDAESNLLE
+469 IKVSKDDVESNLLE

-490 TKGGKAVKDVYNQY
+490 TKDGKTVKDVYNQGV
-504 IKTFTSSSEGPIKFE
+504 KTFTTSSEGSIRFE

-524 YKLEEIKAPKGYKL
+524 YKLEEIKAPNGYKL
-538 DKTTIGFTVNDES
+538 DQTPIEFTVNDES
-551 KIVKLIVKD
+551 KIVKVVAKD
-560 EPLPTSCNLVIN
+560 DPLPTTCNLVIN
-572 KINEKGVPILGA
+572 KINEKEIPILGA
-584 RFKFFKEES
+584 KFKLFEES
-593 PKKPIKFAYNK
+593 NPKKVLKFSSQK
-604 NSKVYELDQ
+604 NNYELNQ
-613 MGDGKLTPS
+613 NGVGKLTPS
-622 KNDASFKINNLP
+622 GKNASFKINNLP
-634 YGKYILK
+634 YGNYILK

-648 YKLSED
+648 YKLSDD
-654 IYITLDYKKS
+654 IYITLGFEES
-664 FYKIGKEGEEIIL
+664 FYRVGKQGKKIIL

-683 NTYDISVKNIPR
+683 NTYDISVENVPR
-695 IILPETGGS
+695 IILPETGGC
-704 GTFKFSFIGITLL
+704 GTSKFLLIGITLL
-717 AGVLSLLVTT
+717 AGVLSIVSTT
-727 EFILRERKN
+727 KFILRERES

>member
-9 IFILWSVVIFMILIM
+9 IFTLWSVVISMILIM
-24 IFPGSIVL
+24 ISPGSIVL
-32 GEETKSVQNDGAVE
+32 GEEAKSVQNDGAVE

-142 ISYPVSIDLNG
+142 VSYPVSIDLNG
-153 KPSTIYI
+153 KPSTVYI

-170 GRQYPLMYKTAD
+170 GGQYPLMYKTAD
-182 LPMAATDKE
+182 LPTAATDKE

-210 VEINLGDGSDPN
+210 VEINLGDGVNPN
-222 TRSYLRN
+222 TRSYLSN
-229 AQFVDNIP
+229 ADFFDNIP
-237 KGMALDVNSIKI
+237 KGMALDVNSIC
-249 IKGNYFEKNNKD
+249 IKRMGYHDERSSDITKD
-261 NYDWLPKDV
+261 FWESNRIKAD
-270 TRDFLER
+270 
-277 NDGIIANTKHLE
+277 TKHLE

-356 NNPNDQKIKYDIK
+356 NNLNDQKIKYDIK
-369 FDSYGYFFKNTLN
+369 FDSYGYFFKDTLN

-397 STDQFITDFNENTK
+397 ATDQFITDFYENTK

-430 TIEASMKNVS
+430 TIEASMKNVG
-440 PGDEVKNI
+440 PGEVVKNI
-448 AYINGNPTNEV
+448 AYVNGNPTNEV
-459 STKKNPLVEI
+459 STRKNPIVEFI
-469 IKVSKDDAESNLLE
+469 LSAEYYDPSLLE

-490 TKGGKAVKDVYNQY
+490 TKEGETVRDIYNEE
-504 IKTFTSSSEGPIKFE
+504 IKTFTFKNGEPLRFE
-519 LPNGD
+519 LPDGVYN
-524 YKLEEIKAPKGYKL
+524 LEQIKAPEGYELNKTPIQFIVNE
-538 DKTTIGFTVNDES
+538 DSKVVKVPWEGNPIKTTVNLA
-551 KIVKLIVKD
+551 IH
-560 EPLPTSCNLVIN
+560 
-572 KINEKGVPILGA
+572 KINEKGLPILGA
-584 RFKFFKEES
+584 NFKLFKEES

-604 NSKVYELDQ
+604 NFKVYELDP
-613 MGDGKLTPS
+613 MGGGKLIPS
-622 KNDASFKINNLP
+622 KDGASFKINNLP

-641 EVQAPKG
+641 EVKAPKG
-648 YKLSED
+648 YKLSDD
-654 IYITLDYKKS
+654 IYITLDFEES
-664 FYKIGKEGEEIIL
+664 FYRVGKQGEKIIL

-683 NTYDISVKNIPR
+683 NTYDISVENVPR

-704 GTFKFSFIGITLL
+704 GTSKFSFIGITLL
-717 AGVLSLLVTT
+717 AAVLSLVSTT
-727 EFILRERKN
+727 EFVLKEREN

>member
-9 IFILWSVVIFMILIM
+9 IFTLWSIVISMILIM
-24 IFPGSIVL
+24 ISPGSIVL
-32 GEETKSVQNDGAVE
+32 GEEAKSVQNDGAVE

-142 ISYPVSIDLNG
+142 VSYPVSIDLNG
-153 KPSTIYI
+153 KPSTVYI

-170 GRQYPLMYKTAD
+170 GGQYPLMYKTAD
-182 LPMAATDKE
+182 LPTAATDKE

-210 VEINLGDGSDPN
+210 VEINLGDGVNPN
-222 TRSYLRN
+222 TRSYLSN
-229 AQFVDNIP
+229 ADFFDNIP
-237 KGMALDVNSIKI
+237 KGMALDVNSIC
-249 IKGNYFEKNNKD
+249 IKRMGYHDERSS
-261 NYDWLPKDV
+261 DV
-270 TRDFLER
+270 TKDFWESYR
-277 NDGIIANTKHLE
+277 IKADTKHLE

-300 TVIYETRITSTES
+300 TIIYETRITSTES

-345 VYKYVDKTKVK
+345 VYKYVDKTKVT
-356 NNPNDQKIKYDIK
+356 NNLNDQKIKYDIK
-369 FDSYGYFFKNTLN
+369 FDSYGYFFKDTLN

-397 STDQFITDFNENTK
+397 ATDQFITDFDENTK

-430 TIEASMKNVS
+430 TIEASMKNVG
-440 PGDEVKNI
+440 PGEVVKNI
-448 AYINGNPTNEV
+448 AYVNGNPTNEV
-459 STKKNPLVEI
+459 STRKNPIVKFLLSAEY
-469 IKVSKDDAESNLLE
+469 DDPSLIEE
-483 GAVFKLT
+483 AVFKLT
-490 TKGGKAVKDVYNQY
+490 TKEGENVRDIYNEE
-504 IKTFTSSSEGPIKFE
+504 IKTFTFKNGEPVSFE
-519 LPNGD
+519 LPDGVYN
-524 YKLEEIKAPKGYKL
+524 LEQIKAPDGYELNKTPIQFIVNE
-538 DKTTIGFTVNDES
+538 DSKVVKVPWEGNPIKTT
-551 KIVKLIVKD
+551 L
-560 EPLPTSCNLVIN
+560 NLAIH

-584 RFKFFKEES
+584 RFRLFKEES
-593 PKKPIKFAYNK
+593 LKKPIKFTFNQ
-604 NSKVYELDQ
+604 NSKVYELDP
-613 MGDGKLTPS
+613 MGVGKLTPS
-622 KNDASFKINNLP
+622 GDYASFNINNLP

-654 IYITLDYKKS
+654 IYITLGYEKS
-664 FYKIGKEGEEIIL
+664 FYKVGKEGEEIIL

-683 NTYDISVKNIPR
+683 NTYDISVENVPR

-704 GTFKFSFIGITLL
+704 GTSKFSFIGITLL
-717 AGVLSLLVTT
+717 AGVLSLVSTT
-727 EFILRERKN
+727 EFVLKEREN

>member
-9 IFILWSVVIFMILIM
+9 IFTLWSVVISMIVIM

-32 GEETKSVQNDGAVE
+32 GKEAKSVQNDGAVE

-142 ISYPVSIDLNG
+142 VSYPVSIDLNG
-153 KPSTIYI
+153 KPSTVYI

-170 GRQYPLMYKTAD
+170 GGQYPLMYKTAD
-182 LPMAATDKE
+182 LPTAATDKE

-210 VEINLGDGSDPN
+210 VEINLGDGVNPN
-222 TRSYLRN
+222 TRSYLSN
-229 AQFVDNIP
+229 ADFFDNIP
-237 KGMALDVNSIKI
+237 KGMALDVNSIC
-249 IKGNYFEKNNKD
+249 IKRMGY
-261 NYDWLPKDV
+261 YDERSSDV
-270 TRDFLER
+270 TKDFWESNR
-277 NDGIIANTKHLE
+277 IKADTKHLE

-369 FDSYGYFFKNTLN
+369 FDSYGYFFKDTLN
-382 IIDKLDPRLSDIKIT
+382 IIDKLDPRLSNIKIT
-397 STDQFITDFNENTK
+397 ATDQFITDFDENTK

-430 TIEASMKNVS
+430 TIEASMKNVG
-440 PGDEVKNI
+440 PGEVVKNI
-448 AYINGNPTNEV
+448 AYVNGNPTNEV
-459 STKKNPLVEI
+459 STKKNPIVEFI
-469 IKVSKDDAESNLLE
+469 LSAEYDDPSLLE

-490 TKGGKAVKDVYNQY
+490 TKEGETVRDIYNEE
-504 IKTFTSSSEGPIKFE
+504 IKTFTFKNGEPLRFE
-519 LPNGD
+519 LPDGVYN
-524 YKLEEIKAPKGYKL
+524 LEQIKAPDGYELNKTPIQFIVNE
-538 DKTTIGFTVNDES
+538 DSKVVKVPWEGNPIKTTVNLA
-551 KIVKLIVKD
+551 IH
-560 EPLPTSCNLVIN
+560 
-572 KINEKGVPILGA
+572 KINEKGLPILGSN
-584 RFKFFKEES
+584 FKLFKEES

-604 NSKVYELDQ
+604 NFKVYELDP
-613 MGDGKLTPS
+613 MGVGKLIPS
-622 KNDASFKINNLP
+622 KDGASFKINNLP

-641 EVQAPKG
+641 EVKAPKG
-648 YKLSED
+648 YKLSDD
-654 IYITLDYKKS
+654 IYITLDSEES
-664 FYKIGKEGEEIIL
+664 FYRVGKEGKKIIL

-683 NTYDISVKNIPR
+683 NTYDISVENVPR

-704 GTFKFSFIGITLL
+704 GTSKFSFIGITLL
-717 AGVLSLLVTT
+717 AGVLSLVSTT
-727 EFILRERKN
+727 EFVLKEREN

>member
-9 IFILWSVVIFMILIM
+9 IFTLWSVVISMILIM
-24 IFPGSIVL
+24 ISPGIIVL

-95 PKCPDQHFKD
+95 PKCHDQHFKD

-142 ISYPVSIDLNG
+142 VSYPVSIDLNG
-153 KPSTIYI
+153 KPSTVYI
-160 TGEEYSHPSS
+160 TGEEYSNSSS
-170 GRQYPLMYKTAD
+170 GGQYPLMYKTAD
-182 LPMAATDKE
+182 LPTAATDKE

-210 VEINLGDGSDPN
+210 VEINLGDGVNPN
-222 TRSYLRN
+222 TRSYLSN
-229 AQFVDNIP
+229 ADFFDNIP
-237 KGMALDVNSIKI
+237 KGMALDINSIC
-249 IKGNYFEKNNKD
+249 IKRMGY
-261 NYDWLPKDV
+261 YDERSSDV
-270 TRDFLER
+270 TKDFWESNR
-277 NDGIIANTKHLE
+277 IKADTKHLE

-345 VYKYVDKTKVK
+345 VYKYVDKTKVT

-369 FDSYGYFFKNTLN
+369 FDSYGYFFKDTLN

-397 STDQFITDFNENTK
+397 ATDQFITDFYENTK

-430 TIEASMKNVS
+430 TIEASMKNVE
-440 PGDEVKNI
+440 PGEVVKNI
-448 AYINGNPTNEV
+448 AYVNGNPTNEV
-459 STKKNPLVEI
+459 STRKNPIVEI
-469 IKVSKDDAESNLLE
+469 IKVSKDDVESNLLE

-490 TKGGKAVKDVYNQY
+490 TKDGKTVKDVYNQLV
-504 IKTFTSSSEGPIKFE
+504 KTFTTNSEGPIRFE

-524 YKLEEIKAPKGYKL
+524 YKLEEIKAPNGYKL
-538 DKTTIGFTVNDES
+538 DQTPIEFTVNDES
-551 KIVKLIVKD
+551 KIVKVVAKD
-560 EPLPTSCNLVIN
+560 EPLPTTCNLVIN
-572 KINEKGVPILGA
+572 KINEKEIPILGA
-584 RFKFFKEES
+584 KFKLFEES
-593 PKKPIKFAYNK
+593 NPKKVLKFSSQK
-604 NSKVYELDQ
+604 NNYELNQ
-613 MGDGKLTPS
+613 NGVGKLTPS
-622 KNDASFKINNLP
+622 GKNASFKINNLP
-634 YGKYILK
+634 YGNYILK

-648 YKLSED
+648 YKLSDD
-654 IYITLDYKKS
+654 IYITLGFEES
-664 FYKIGKEGEEIIL
+664 FYRVGKQGEKIIL

-683 NTYDISVKNIPR
+683 NTYDISVENVPR

-704 GTFKFSFIGITLL
+704 GTSKFSFIGITLL
-717 AGVLSLLVTT
+717 AGVLSIVSTIKFVLK
-727 EFILRERKN
+727 EREN

>member
-9 IFILWSVVIFMILIM
+9 IFTLWSVVISMIVIM

-32 GEETKSVQNDGAVE
+32 GEESKSVQNDGAVE

-142 ISYPVSIDLNG
+142 VSYPVSIDLNG
-153 KPSTIYI
+153 KPSTVYI

-170 GRQYPLMYKTAD
+170 GGQYPLMYKTAD
-182 LPMAATDKE
+182 LPTAATDKE

-210 VEINLGDGSDPN
+210 VEINLGDGVNPN
-222 TRSYLRN
+222 TRSYLSN
-229 AQFVDNIP
+229 ADFFDNIP
-237 KGMALDVNSIKI
+237 KGMALDVNSIC
-249 IKGNYFEKNNKD
+249 IKRMGY
-261 NYDWLPKDV
+261 YDERSSDV
-270 TRDFLER
+270 TKDFWESNR
-277 NDGIIANTKHLE
+277 IKADTKHLE

-320 LYYDDDKELPSKHYS
+320 LYYDDKELPSKHYS

-356 NNPNDQKIKYDIK
+356 NNLNDQKIKYDIK
-369 FDSYGYFFKNTLN
+369 FDSYGYFFKDTLN

-397 STDQFITDFNENTK
+397 ATDQFITDFNENTK

-430 TIEASMKNVS
+430 TIEASMKNVG
-440 PGDEVKNI
+440 PGEVVKNI
-448 AYINGNPTNEV
+448 AYVNGNPTNEV
-459 STKKNPLVEI
+459 STRKNPIVEFI
-469 IKVSKDDAESNLLE
+469 LSAEYDDPSLLE

-490 TKGGKAVKDVYNQY
+490 TKEGETVRDIYNEE
-504 IKTFTSSSEGPIKFE
+504 IKTFTFKNGDPLRFE
-519 LPNGD
+519 LPDGVYN
-524 YKLEEIKAPKGYKL
+524 LEQIKAPEGYELNKTPIQFIVNE
-538 DKTTIGFTVNDES
+538 DSKVVKVPWEGNPIKTTVNLA
-551 KIVKLIVKD
+551 IH
-560 EPLPTSCNLVIN
+560 

-584 RFKFFKEES
+584 NFKLFKEES

-604 NSKVYELDQ
+604 NLKVYELDP
-613 MGDGKLTPS
+613 MGGGKLIPS
-622 KNDASFKINNLP
+622 KDGASFKINNLP

-641 EVQAPKG
+641 EVKAPKG
-648 YKLSED
+648 YKLSDD
-654 IYITLDYKKS
+654 IYITLDFEES
-664 FYKIGKEGEEIIL
+664 FYRVGKEGKKIIL

-683 NTYDISVKNIPR
+683 NTYDILVENVPR

-704 GTFKFSFIGITLL
+704 GTSKFSFIGITLL
-717 AGVLSLLVTT
+717 AGVLSLVSTT
-727 EFILRERKN
+727 EFVLKEREN

>member
-9 IFILWSVVIFMILIM
+9 IFTLWSVVISMIVIM

-142 ISYPVSIDLNG
+142 VSYPVSIDLNG
-153 KPSTIYI
+153 KPSTVYI

-170 GRQYPLMYKTAD
+170 GGQYPLMYKTAD
-182 LPMAATDKE
+182 LPTAATDKE

-210 VEINLGDGSDPN
+210 VEINLGDGVNPN
-222 TRSYLRN
+222 TRSYLSN
-229 AQFVDNIP
+229 ADFFDNIP
-237 KGMALDVNSIKI
+237 KGMALDVNSIC
-249 IKGNYFEKNNKD
+249 IKRMGY
-261 NYDWLPKDV
+261 YDERSSDV
-270 TRDFLER
+270 TKDFWESNR
-277 NDGIIANTKHLE
+277 IKADTKHLE

-369 FDSYGYFFKNTLN
+369 FDSYGYFFKDTLN

-397 STDQFITDFNENTK
+397 ATDQFITDFDENTK

-430 TIEASMKNVS
+430 TIEASMKNVG
-440 PGDEVKNI
+440 PGEVVKNI
-448 AYINGNPTNEV
+448 AYVNGNPTNEV
-459 STKKNPLVEI
+459 STRKNPIVEFI
-469 IKVSKDDAESNLLE
+469 LSAEYDDPSLLE

-490 TKGGKAVKDVYNQY
+490 TKEGETVRDIYNEE
-504 IKTFTSSSEGPIKFE
+504 IKTFTFKNGEPLRFE
-519 LPNGD
+519 LPDGVYN
-524 YKLEEIKAPKGYKL
+524 LEQIKAPEGYELNKTPIQFIVNEDSKVVKVPL
-538 DKTTIGFTVNDES
+538 EGNPIKTTVNLA
-551 KIVKLIVKD
+551 IH
-560 EPLPTSCNLVIN
+560 
-572 KINEKGVPILGA
+572 KINEKGLPILGA
-584 RFKFFKEES
+584 NFKLFKEES

-604 NSKVYELDQ
+604 NLKVYELDP
-613 MGDGKLTPS
+613 MGGGKLIPS
-622 KNDASFKINNLP
+622 KDGASFKINNLP

-641 EVQAPKG
+641 EVKAPKG
-648 YKLSED
+648 YKLSDD
-654 IYITLDYKKS
+654 IYITLDSEES
-664 FYKIGKEGEEIIL
+664 FYRVGKQGKKIIL

-683 NTYDISVKNIPR
+683 NTYDISVENVPR

-704 GTFKFSFIGITLL
+704 GTSKFSFIGITLL
-717 AGVLSLLVTT
+717 AGVLSLVSTT
-727 EFILRERKN
+727 EFVLKEREN

>member
-9 IFILWSVVIFMILIM
+9 IFTLWSVVIFMILIM

-142 ISYPVSIDLNG
+142 VSYPVSIDLNG
-153 KPSTIYI
+153 KPSTVYI

-170 GRQYPLMYKTAD
+170 GGQYPLMYKTAD
-182 LPMAATDKE
+182 LPTAATDKE

-210 VEINLGDGSDPN
+210 VEINLGDGVNPN
-222 TRSYLRN
+222 TRSYLSN
-229 AQFVDNIP
+229 ADFFDNIP
-237 KGMALDVNSIKI
+237 KGMALDVNSIC
-249 IKGNYFEKNNKD
+249 IKRMGY
-261 NYDWLPKDV
+261 YDERSSDV
-270 TRDFLER
+270 TKDFLESNR
-277 NDGIIANTKHLE
+277 IKADTKHLE

-369 FDSYGYFFKNTLN
+369 FDSYGYFFKDTLN

-397 STDQFITDFNENTK
+397 ATDQFITDFNENTK

-424 KKPAYI
+424 KKQAYI
-430 TIEASMKNVS
+430 TIEASMKNVG
-440 PGDEVKNI
+440 PGEVVKNI
-448 AYINGNPTNEV
+448 AYVNGNPTNEV
-459 STKKNPLVEI
+459 STRKNPIVEFI
-469 IKVSKDDAESNLLE
+469 LSAEYDDPSLLE

-490 TKGGKAVKDVYNQY
+490 TKEGETVRDIYNEE
-504 IKTFTSSSEGPIKFE
+504 IKTFTFENGEPVSFE
-519 LPNGD
+519 LPDGVYN
-524 YKLEEIKAPKGYKL
+524 LEQIKAPEGYELNKTPIQFIVNE
-538 DKTTIGFTVNDES
+538 DSKVVKVPWEGNPIKTTVNLA
-551 KIVKLIVKD
+551 IH
-560 EPLPTSCNLVIN
+560 

-584 RFKFFKEES
+584 NFKLFKEEN

-604 NSKVYELDQ
+604 NLKVYELDP
-613 MGDGKLTPS
+613 MGGGKLIPS
-622 KNDASFKINNLP
+622 KDGASFKINNLP

-641 EVQAPKG
+641 EVKAPKG
-648 YKLSED
+648 YKLSDD
-654 IYITLDYKKS
+654 IYITLDFEES
-664 FYKIGKEGEEIIL
+664 FYRVGKEGKKIIL

-683 NTYDISVKNIPR
+683 NTYDISVENVPR

-704 GTFKFSFIGITLL
+704 GTSKFSFIGITLL
-717 AGVLSLLVTT
+717 AAVLSLVSTT
-727 EFILRERKN
+727 EFVLKEREN

>member
-9 IFILWSVVIFMILIM
+9 IFTLWSVVISMIVIM

-32 GEETKSVQNDGAVE
+32 GEESKSVQNDGAVE

-142 ISYPVSIDLNG
+142 VSYPVSIDLNG
-153 KPSTIYI
+153 KPSTVYI

-170 GRQYPLMYKTAD
+170 GGQYPLMYKTAD
-182 LPMAATDKE
+182 LPTAATDKE

-210 VEINLGDGSDPN
+210 VEINLGDGVNPN
-222 TRSYLRN
+222 TRSYLSN
-229 AQFVDNIP
+229 ADFFDNIP
-237 KGMALDVNSIKI
+237 KGMALDVNSIC
-249 IKGNYFEKNNKD
+249 IKRMGYHDERSS
-261 NYDWLPKDV
+261 DV
-270 TRDFLER
+270 TKDFWESNR
-277 NDGIIANTKHLE
+277 IKADTKHLE

-369 FDSYGYFFKNTLN
+369 FDSYGYFFKDTLN

-397 STDQFITDFNENTK
+397 ATDQFITDFNENTK

-430 TIEASMKNVS
+430 TIEASMKNVG
-440 PGDEVKNI
+440 PGEVVKNI
-448 AYINGNPTNEV
+448 AYVNGNPTNEV
-459 STKKNPLVEI
+459 STRKNPIVEFI
-469 IKVSKDDAESNLLE
+469 LSAEYDDPSLLE

-490 TKGGKAVKDVYNQY
+490 TKEGETVRDIYNEE
-504 IKTFTSSSEGPIKFE
+504 IKTFTFREGEPLRFE
-519 LPNGD
+519 LPDGVYN
-524 YKLEEIKAPKGYKL
+524 LEQIKAPDGYELNKTPIQFIVNE
-538 DKTTIGFTVNDES
+538 DSKVVKVPWEGNPIKTTVNLA
-551 KIVKLIVKD
+551 IH
-560 EPLPTSCNLVIN
+560 
-572 KINEKGVPILGA
+572 KINEKGLPILGA
-584 RFKFFKEES
+584 NFKLFKEES

-604 NSKVYELDQ
+604 NFKVYELDP
-613 MGDGKLTPS
+613 MGGGKLIPS
-622 KNDASFKINNLP
+622 KDGASFKINNLP

-641 EVQAPKG
+641 EVKAPKG
-648 YKLSED
+648 YKLSDD
-654 IYITLDYKKS
+654 IYITLGFEES
-664 FYKIGKEGEEIIL
+664 FYRVGKQGEKIIL

-683 NTYDISVKNIPR
+683 NTYDISVENFPR

-704 GTFKFSFIGITLL
+704 GTSKFSFIGITLL
-717 AGVLSLLVTT
+717 AAVLSLVSTT
-727 EFILRERKN
+727 EFVLKEREN

>member
-9 IFILWSVVIFMILIM
+9 IFTLWSVVISMILIM
-24 IFPGSIVL
+24 ISPGSIVL
-32 GEETKSVQNDGAVE
+32 GEEAKSVQNDGAVE

-142 ISYPVSIDLNG
+142 VSYPVSIDLNG
-153 KPSTIYI
+153 KPSTVYI

-170 GRQYPLMYKTAD
+170 GGQYPLMYKTAD
-182 LPMAATDKE
+182 LPTAATDKE

-210 VEINLGDGSDPN
+210 VEINLGDGVNPN
-222 TRSYLRN
+222 TRSYLSN
-229 AQFVDNIP
+229 ADFFDNIP
-237 KGMALDVNSIKI
+237 KGMALDVNSIC
-249 IKGNYFEKNNKD
+249 IKRMGY
-261 NYDWLPKDV
+261 YDERSSDV
-270 TRDFLER
+270 TKDFWESNR
-277 NDGIIANTKHLE
+277 IKADTKHLE

-369 FDSYGYFFKNTLN
+369 FDSYGYFFKDTLN

-397 STDQFITDFNENTK
+397 ATDQFITDFDENTK

-430 TIEASMKNVS
+430 TIEASMKNVG
-440 PGDEVKNI
+440 PGGVVKNI
-448 AYINGNPTNEV
+448 AYVNGNPTNEV
-459 STKKNPLVEI
+459 STRKNPIVEFI
-469 IKVSKDDAESNLLE
+469 LSAEYDDPSLLE

-490 TKGGKAVKDVYNQY
+490 TKEGETVRDIYNEE
-504 IKTFTSSSEGPIKFE
+504 IKTFTFKNGEPLRFE
-519 LPNGD
+519 LPDGVYN
-524 YKLEEIKAPKGYKL
+524 LEQIKAPEGYELNKTPIQFIVNE
-538 DKTTIGFTVNDES
+538 DSKVVKVPWEGNPIKTTVNLA
-551 KIVKLIVKD
+551 IH
-560 EPLPTSCNLVIN
+560 
-572 KINEKGVPILGA
+572 KINEKGLPILGA
-584 RFKFFKEES
+584 NFKLFKEES

-604 NSKVYELDQ
+604 NFKVYELDP
-613 MGDGKLTPS
+613 MGGGKLIPS
-622 KNDASFKINNLP
+622 KDGASFKINNLP

-641 EVQAPKG
+641 EVKAPKG
-648 YKLSED
+648 YKLSDD
-654 IYITLDYKKS
+654 IYITLDFEES
-664 FYKIGKEGEEIIL
+664 FYRVGKQGEKIIL

-683 NTYDISVKNIPR
+683 NTYDISVENFPR

-704 GTFKFSFIGITLL
+704 GTSKFSFIGITLL
-717 AGVLSLLVTT
+717 AGVLSLVSTT
-727 EFILRERKN
+727 EFVLKEREN

>member
-9 IFILWSVVIFMILIM
+9 IFTLWSVVISMIVIM

-32 GEETKSVQNDGAVE
+32 GEESKSVQNDGAVE

-142 ISYPVSIDLNG
+142 VSYPVSIDLNG
-153 KPSTIYI
+153 KPSTVYI
-160 TGEEYSHPSS
+160 TGEEYSNSSS
-170 GRQYPLMYKTAD
+170 GGQYPLMYKTAD
-182 LPMAATDKE
+182 LPTAATDKE

-210 VEINLGDGSDPN
+210 VEINLGDGVNPN
-222 TRSYLRN
+222 TRSYLSN
-229 AQFVDNIP
+229 ADFFDNIP
-237 KGMALDVNSIKI
+237 KGMALDINSIC
-249 IKGNYFEKNNKD
+249 IKRMGY
-261 NYDWLPKDV
+261 YDERSSDV
-270 TRDFLER
+270 TKDFWESNR
-277 NDGIIANTKHLE
+277 IKADTKHLE

-320 LYYDDDKELPSKHYS
+320 LYYDDKELPSKHYS

-369 FDSYGYFFKNTLN
+369 FDSYGYFFKDTLN

-397 STDQFITDFNENTK
+397 ATDQFITDFDENTK

-430 TIEASMKNVS
+430 TIEASMKNVG
-440 PGDEVKNI
+440 PGEVVKNI
-448 AYINGNPTNEV
+448 AYVNGNPTNEV
-459 STKKNPLVEI
+459 STRKNPIVEFI
-469 IKVSKDDAESNLLE
+469 LSAEYDDPSLLE

-490 TKGGKAVKDVYNQY
+490 TKEGETVRDIYNEE
-504 IKTFTSSSEGPIKFE
+504 IKTFTFKNGDPLRFE
-519 LPNGD
+519 LPDGVYN
-524 YKLEEIKAPKGYKL
+524 LEQIKAPDGYELNKTPIQFIVNE
-538 DKTTIGFTVNDES
+538 DSKVVKVPWEGNPIKTTVNLA
-551 KIVKLIVKD
+551 IH
-560 EPLPTSCNLVIN
+560 
-572 KINEKGVPILGA
+572 KINEKGLPILGA
-584 RFKFFKEES
+584 NFKLFKEES

-604 NSKVYELDQ
+604 NFKVYELDP
-613 MGDGKLTPS
+613 MGGGKLIPS
-622 KNDASFKINNLP
+622 KDGASFKINNLP

-641 EVQAPKG
+641 EVKAPKG
-648 YKLSED
+648 YKLSDD
-654 IYITLDYKKS
+654 IYITLDFEES
-664 FYKIGKEGEEIIL
+664 FYRVGKEGKKIIL

-683 NTYDISVKNIPR
+683 NTYDISVENVPR

-704 GTFKFSFIGITLL
+704 GTSKFSFIGITLL
-717 AGVLSLLVTT
+717 AAVLSLVSTT
-727 EFILRERKN
+727 EFVLKEREN

>member
-9 IFILWSVVIFMILIM
+9 IFTLWSVVISMIVIM

-32 GEETKSVQNDGAVE
+32 GEEAKSVQNDGAVE

-142 ISYPVSIDLNG
+142 VSYPVSIDLNG
-153 KPSTIYI
+153 KPSTVYI

-170 GRQYPLMYKTAD
+170 GGQYPLMYKTAD
-182 LPMAATDKE
+182 LPTAATDKE

-210 VEINLGDGSDPN
+210 VEINLGDGVNPN
-222 TRSYLRN
+222 TRSYLSN
-229 AQFVDNIP
+229 ADFFDNIP
-237 KGMALDVNSIKI
+237 KGMALDVNSIC
-249 IKGNYFEKNNKD
+249 IKRMGY
-261 NYDWLPKDV
+261 YDERSSDV
-270 TRDFLER
+270 TKDFGESNR
-277 NDGIIANTKHLE
+277 IKADTKHLE

-369 FDSYGYFFKNTLN
+369 FDSYGYFFKDTLN
-382 IIDKLDPRLSDIKIT
+382 IIDKLDPRLSNIKIT
-397 STDQFITDFNENTK
+397 ATDQFITDFDENTK

-430 TIEASMKNVS
+430 TIEASMKNVG
-440 PGDEVKNI
+440 PGEVVKNI
-448 AYINGNPTNEV
+448 AYVNGNPTNEV
-459 STKKNPLVEI
+459 STKKNPIVEFI
-469 IKVSKDDAESNLLE
+469 LSAEYDDPSLLE

-490 TKGGKAVKDVYNQY
+490 TKEGETVRDIYNEE
-504 IKTFTSSSEGPIKFE
+504 IKTFTFKNGEPLRFE
-519 LPNGD
+519 LPDGVYN
-524 YKLEEIKAPKGYKL
+524 LEQIKAPDGYELNKTPIQFIVNE
-538 DKTTIGFTVNDES
+538 DSKVVKVPWEGNPIKTTVNLA
-551 KIVKLIVKD
+551 IH
-560 EPLPTSCNLVIN
+560 
-572 KINEKGVPILGA
+572 KINEKGLPILGSN
-584 RFKFFKEES
+584 FKLFKEES

-604 NSKVYELDQ
+604 NLKVYELDP
-613 MGDGKLTPS
+613 MGGGKLISS
-622 KNDASFKINNLP
+622 KDGASFKINNLP

-641 EVQAPKG
+641 EVKAPKG
-648 YKLSED
+648 YKLSDD
-654 IYITLDYKKS
+654 IYITLDSEES
-664 FYKIGKEGEEIIL
+664 FYRVGKEGKKIIL

-683 NTYDISVKNIPR
+683 NTYDISVENVPR

-704 GTFKFSFIGITLL
+704 GTSKFSFIGITLL
-717 AGVLSLLVTT
+717 AGVLSLVSTT
-727 EFILRERKN
+727 EFVLKEREN

>member
-9 IFILWSVVIFMILIM
+9 IFTLWSVVISMIVIM

-32 GEETKSVQNDGAVE
+32 GKEAKSVQNDGAVE

-142 ISYPVSIDLNG
+142 VSYPVSIDLNG
-153 KPSTIYI
+153 KPSTVYI

-170 GRQYPLMYKTAD
+170 GGQYPLMYKTAD
-182 LPMAATDKE
+182 LPTAATDKE
-191 QGREYYG
+191 QGKEYYG

-210 VEINLGDGSDPN
+210 VEINLGDGVNPN
-222 TRSYLRN
+222 TRSYLSN
-229 AQFVDNIP
+229 ADFFDNIP
-237 KGMALDVNSIKI
+237 KGMALDVNSIC
-249 IKGNYFEKNNKD
+249 IKRMGY
-261 NYDWLPKDV
+261 YDERSSDV
-270 TRDFLER
+270 TKDFWESNR
-277 NDGIIANTKHLE
+277 IKADTKHLE

-369 FDSYGYFFKNTLN
+369 FDSYGYFFKDTLN

-397 STDQFITDFNENTK
+397 ATDQFITDFDENTK

-430 TIEASMKNVS
+430 TIEASMKNVG
-440 PGDEVKNI
+440 PGEVVKNI
-448 AYINGNPTNEV
+448 AYVNGNPTNEV
-459 STKKNPLVEI
+459 STRKNPIVEFI
-469 IKVSKDDAESNLLE
+469 LSAEYDDPSLLE

-490 TKGGKAVKDVYNQY
+490 TKEGETVRDIYNEE
-504 IKTFTSSSEGPIKFE
+504 IKTFTFKNGDPLRFE
-519 LPNGD
+519 LPDGVYN
-524 YKLEEIKAPKGYKL
+524 LEQIKAPEGYELNKTPIQFIVNE
-538 DKTTIGFTVNDES
+538 DSKVVKVPWGGNPIKTTVNLA
-551 KIVKLIVKD
+551 IH
-560 EPLPTSCNLVIN
+560 

-584 RFKFFKEES
+584 NFKLFKEES

-604 NSKVYELDQ
+604 NLKVYELDP
-613 MGDGKLTPS
+613 MGGGKLIPS
-622 KNDASFKINNLP
+622 KDGASFKINNLP

-641 EVQAPKG
+641 EVKAPKG
-648 YKLSED
+648 YKLSDD
-654 IYITLDYKKS
+654 IYITLDFEES
-664 FYKIGKEGEEIIL
+664 FYRVGKEGKKIIL

-683 NTYDISVKNIPR
+683 NTYDISVENVPR

-704 GTFKFSFIGITLL
+704 GTSKFSFIGITLL
-717 AGVLSLLVTT
+717 AGVLSLVSTT
-727 EFILRERKN
+727 EFVLKEREN

>member
-9 IFILWSVVIFMILIM
+9 IFTLWSVVISMIVIM

-32 GEETKSVQNDGAVE
+32 GEESKSVQNDGAVE

-142 ISYPVSIDLNG
+142 VSYPISIDLNG
-153 KPSTIYI
+153 KPSTVYI

-170 GRQYPLMYKTAD
+170 GGQYPLMYKTAD
-182 LPMAATDKE
+182 LPTAATDKE

-210 VEINLGDGSDPN
+210 VEINLGDGVNPN
-222 TRSYLRN
+222 TRSYLSN
-229 AQFVDNIP
+229 ADFFDNIP
-237 KGMALDVNSIKI
+237 KGMALDVNSIC
-249 IKGNYFEKNNKD
+249 IKRMGY
-261 NYDWLPKDV
+261 YDERSSDV
-270 TRDFLER
+270 TKDFWESNR
-277 NDGIIANTKHLE
+277 IKADTKHLE

-369 FDSYGYFFKNTLN
+369 FDSYGYFFKDTLN

-397 STDQFITDFNENTK
+397 ATDQFITDFDENTK

-430 TIEASMKNVS
+430 TIEASMKNVG
-440 PGDEVKNI
+440 PGEVVKNI
-448 AYINGNPTNEV
+448 AYVNGNPTNEV
-459 STKKNPLVEI
+459 STRKNPIVEFI
-469 IKVSKDDAESNLLE
+469 LSAEYDDPSLLE

-490 TKGGKAVKDVYNQY
+490 TKEGETVRDIYNEE
-504 IKTFTSSSEGPIKFE
+504 IKTFTFENGEPVSFE
-519 LPNGD
+519 LPDGVYN
-524 YKLEEIKAPKGYKL
+524 LEQIKAPEGYELNKTPIQFIVNE
-538 DKTTIGFTVNDES
+538 DSKVVKVPWEGNPIKTTVNLA
-551 KIVKLIVKD
+551 IH
-560 EPLPTSCNLVIN
+560 

-584 RFKFFKEES
+584 NFKLFKEEN

-604 NSKVYELDQ
+604 NLKVYELDP
-613 MGDGKLTPS
+613 MGGGKLIPS
-622 KNDASFKINNLP
+622 KDGASFKINNLP

-641 EVQAPKG
+641 EVKAPKG
-648 YKLSED
+648 YKLSDD
-654 IYITLDYKKS
+654 IYITLDFEES
-664 FYKIGKEGEEIIL
+664 FYRVGKQGEKIIL

-683 NTYDISVKNIPR
+683 NTYDISVENVPR

-704 GTFKFSFIGITLL
+704 GTSKFSFIGITLL
-717 AGVLSLLVTT
+717 AAVLSLVSTT
-727 EFILRERKN
+727 EFVLKEREN

>member
-9 IFILWSVVIFMILIM
+9 IFTLWSVVISMIVIM

-32 GEETKSVQNDGAVE
+32 GEESKSVQNDGAVE

-142 ISYPVSIDLNG
+142 VSYPVSIDLNG
-153 KPSTIYI
+153 KPSTVYI

-170 GRQYPLMYKTAD
+170 GGQYPLMYKTAD
-182 LPMAATDKE
+182 LPTAATDKE

-210 VEINLGDGSDPN
+210 VEINLGDGVNPN
-222 TRSYLRN
+222 TRSYLSN
-229 AQFVDNIP
+229 ADFFDNIP
-237 KGMALDVNSIKI
+237 KGMALDVNSIC
-249 IKGNYFEKNNKD
+249 IKRMGY
-261 NYDWLPKDV
+261 YDERSSDV
-270 TRDFLER
+270 TKDFWESNR
-277 NDGIIANTKHLE
+277 IKADTKHLE

-369 FDSYGYFFKNTLN
+369 FDSYGYFFKDTLN

-397 STDQFITDFNENTK
+397 ATDQFITDFDENTK

-424 KKPAYI
+424 KKSAYI
-430 TIEASMKNVS
+430 TIEASMKNVG
-440 PGDEVKNI
+440 PGEVVKNI
-448 AYINGNPTNEV
+448 AYVNGNPTNEV
-459 STKKNPLVEI
+459 STRKNPIVEFI
-469 IKVSKDDAESNLLE
+469 LSAEYDDPSLLE

-490 TKGGKAVKDVYNQY
+490 TKEGETVRDIYNEE
-504 IKTFTSSSEGPIKFE
+504 IKTFTFKNGDPLRFE
-519 LPNGD
+519 LPDGVYN
-524 YKLEEIKAPKGYKL
+524 LEQIKAPDGYELNKTPIQFIVNE
-538 DKTTIGFTVNDES
+538 DSKVVKVPWEGNPIKTTVNLA
-551 KIVKLIVKD
+551 IH
-560 EPLPTSCNLVIN
+560 
-572 KINEKGVPILGA
+572 KINEKGLPILGA
-584 RFKFFKEES
+584 NFKLFKEES

-604 NSKVYELDQ
+604 NFKVYELDP
-613 MGDGKLTPS
+613 MGGGKLIPS
-622 KNDASFKINNLP
+622 KDGASFKINNLP

-641 EVQAPKG
+641 EVKAPKG
-648 YKLSED
+648 YKLSDD
-654 IYITLDYKKS
+654 IYITLDFEES
-664 FYKIGKEGEEIIL
+664 FYRVGKEGKKIIL

-683 NTYDISVKNIPR
+683 NTYDISVENVPR

-704 GTFKFSFIGITLL
+704 GTSKFSFIGITLL
-717 AGVLSLLVTT
+717 AAVLSLVSTT
-727 EFILRERKN
+727 EFVLKEREN

>member
-9 IFILWSVVIFMILIM
+9 IFTLWSVVISMILIM
-24 IFPGSIVL
+24 ISPGSIVL
-32 GEETKSVQNDGAVE
+32 GEEAKSVQNDGAVE

-105 FDVKD
+105 FNVKD

-130 IRFVGNS
+130 IRFVGNN

-142 ISYPVSIDLNG
+142 VSYPVSIDLNG
-153 KPSTIYI
+153 KPSTVYI

-170 GRQYPLMYKTAD
+170 GGQYPLMYKTAD
-182 LPMAATDKE
+182 LPTAATDKE

-210 VEINLGDGSDPN
+210 VEINLGDGLNPN
-222 TRSYLRN
+222 TRSYLSN
-229 AQFVDNIP
+229 ADFFDNIP
-237 KGMALDVNSIKI
+237 KGMALDVNSIC
-249 IKGNYFEKNNKD
+249 IKRMSY
-261 NYDWLPKDV
+261 YDERSSDV
-270 TRDFLER
+270 TKDFWESNR
-277 NDGIIANTKHLE
+277 IKADTKHLE

-369 FDSYGYFFKNTLN
+369 FDSYGYFFKDTLN

-397 STDQFITDFNENTK
+397 ATDQFITDFDENTK

-430 TIEASMKNVS
+430 TIEASMKNVG
-440 PGDEVKNI
+440 PGEVVKNI
-448 AYINGNPTNEV
+448 AYVNGNPTNEV
-459 STKKNPLVEI
+459 STRKNPIVEFI
-469 IKVSKDDAESNLLE
+469 LSAEYDDPSLLE

-490 TKGGKAVKDVYNQY
+490 TKEGETVRDIYNEE
-504 IKTFTSSSEGPIKFE
+504 IKTFTFKNGEPLRFE
-519 LPNGD
+519 LPDGVYN
-524 YKLEEIKAPKGYKL
+524 LEQIKAPDGYELNKTPIQFIVNE
-538 DKTTIGFTVNDES
+538 DSKVVKVPWEGNPIKTTVNLA
-551 KIVKLIVKD
+551 IH
-560 EPLPTSCNLVIN
+560 
-572 KINEKGVPILGA
+572 KINEKGLPILGSN
-584 RFKFFKEES
+584 FKLFKEES

-604 NSKVYELDQ
+604 NFKVYELDP
-613 MGDGKLTPS
+613 MGGGKLIPS
-622 KNDASFKINNLP
+622 KDGASFKINNLP

-641 EVQAPKG
+641 EVKAPKG
-648 YKLSED
+648 YKLSDD
-654 IYITLDYKKS
+654 IYITLDFEES
-664 FYKIGKEGEEIIL
+664 FYRVGKQGEKIIL

-683 NTYDISVKNIPR
+683 NTYDISVENVPR

-704 GTFKFSFIGITLL
+704 GTSKFSFIGITLL
-717 AGVLSLLVTT
+717 AAVLSLVSTT
-727 EFILRERKN
+727 EFVLKEREN

>member
-9 IFILWSVVIFMILIM
+9 IFTLWSVVISMIVIM

-142 ISYPVSIDLNG
+142 VSYPVSIDLNG
-153 KPSTIYI
+153 KPSTVYI
-160 TGEEYSHPSS
+160 AGEEYSHPSS
-170 GRQYPLMYKTAD
+170 GGQYPLMYKTAD
-182 LPMAATDKE
+182 LPTAATDKE

-210 VEINLGDGSDPN
+210 VEINLGDGVNPN
-222 TRSYLRN
+222 TRSYLSN
-229 AQFVDNIP
+229 ADFFDNIP
-237 KGMALDVNSIKI
+237 KGMALDVNSIC
-249 IKGNYFEKNNKD
+249 IKRMGY
-261 NYDWLPKDV
+261 YDERSSDV
-270 TRDFLER
+270 TKDFWESNR
-277 NDGIIANTKHLE
+277 IKADTKHLE

-345 VYKYVDKTKVK
+345 VYKYVDKTKVT

-369 FDSYGYFFKNTLN
+369 FDSYGYFFKDTLN

-397 STDQFITDFNENTK
+397 ATDQFITDFYENTK

-430 TIEASMKNVS
+430 TIEASMKNVG
-440 PGDEVKNI
+440 PGEVVKNI
-448 AYINGNPTNEV
+448 AYVNGNPTNEV
-459 STKKNPLVEI
+459 STRKNPIVEFI
-469 IKVSKDDAESNLLE
+469 LSAEYDDPSLLE

-490 TKGGKAVKDVYNQY
+490 TKEGETVRDIYNEE
-504 IKTFTSSSEGPIKFE
+504 IKTFTFENGEPVSFE
-519 LPNGD
+519 LPDGVYN
-524 YKLEEIKAPKGYKL
+524 LEQIKAPEGYELNKTPIQFIVNE
-538 DKTTIGFTVNDES
+538 DSKVVKVPWEGNPIKTTVNLA
-551 KIVKLIVKD
+551 IH
-560 EPLPTSCNLVIN
+560 

-584 RFKFFKEES
+584 NFKLFKEEN

-604 NSKVYELDQ
+604 NLKVYELDL
-613 MGDGKLTPS
+613 MGGGKLIPS
-622 KNDASFKINNLP
+622 KDGASFKINNLP

-641 EVQAPKG
+641 EVKAPKG
-648 YKLSED
+648 YKLSDD
-654 IYITLDYKKS
+654 IYITLDFEES
-664 FYKIGKEGEEIIL
+664 FYRVGKEGKKIIL

-683 NTYDISVKNIPR
+683 NTYDISVENVPR

-704 GTFKFSFIGITLL
+704 GTSKFSFIGITLL
-717 AGVLSLLVTT
+717 AAVLSLVSTT
-727 EFILRERKN
+727 EFVLKEREN